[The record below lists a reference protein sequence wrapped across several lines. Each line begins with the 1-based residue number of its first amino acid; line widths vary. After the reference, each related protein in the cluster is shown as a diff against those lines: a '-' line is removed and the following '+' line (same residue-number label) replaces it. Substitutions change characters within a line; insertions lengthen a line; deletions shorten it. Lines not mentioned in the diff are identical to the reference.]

1 MAEAGADLGSAWLNV
16 VPSFNGMKREIAKEL
31 GGVDVTGS
39 TSSWSS
45 RLGESLTRGIGGA
58 LETIGKI
65 GLGAA
70 TAAVGGLGAALGA
83 YIPEA
88 IKASD
93 ATDKFQNT
101 LKFAGV
107 EPGKI
112 KELTASAQKYAD
124 RTIFDLQDIQ
134 SVTSK
139 LAANSVKGFD
149 KLAEAAGN
157 LTIAAGSGKVEFAQL
172 GYALVQINAAGKLMT
187 QDWNQVANAIPGGA
201 GKIMAALK
209 DIGAYTGD
217 FRDAM
222 SKGQISAEEFNQ
234 ALLNLGFD
242 EAAVEAAQSA
252 DLFETAWG
260 NLEASL
266 NTQLTGALREV
277 KKPTTELINA
287 LADGLVPQLG
297 EKLAPA
303 AQSAA
308 GWIQRLADSVKSGET
323 NIKSLKGQLEAVTG
337 GFGAMLAAGAGLKNF
352 QQIAGF
358 FGGIDGALGKTSGS
372 LGDFAKGIPDAA
384 KSLGSLKTLPGEV
397 TGAFGQMSKRVAAA
411 RFEMTG
417 VADGFFG
424 TLFGGTRLGSALS
437 SANGQISAGMG
448 VLKNTMIRGA
458 ATTGLAFDTVAARMA
473 PAVSRI
479 GGVAS
484 SIGGKIVGPL
494 APIGARVRA
503 AFGPLGAAFD
513 GVGSKLSGLG
523 SKLSDLA
530 PKASQ
535 SLGKLGSIFAPG
547 RMLKVLAFGGL
558 AAAAFAGIGAIVQQG
573 GVELVGQIS
582 KTLQGLPGQIALYGE
597 KIAQALPEALAT
609 GTSIVT
615 MVVNAITQ
623 SMPQLSNAIGKVVPA
638 LVKGLSDAL
647 PVLLPAVAQ
656 MITAI
661 ATALV
666 ENAPMLVESSLQL
679 MQGLVDGIFAAL
691 PVLISAMPTLIQTFM
706 DGLLQGLPRLLEMG
720 TKLLQSIIDGIS
732 QTLPTLT
739 AALPQIIQTFMDG
752 LLQALPQILAAGT
765 QLLQSIIDGILQAM
779 PTLIAMLPQIITTII
794 TGLVQALPMIIQAG
808 VGILNALING
818 LIQAIP
824 MLIEALPTII
834 TTVVDTLLA
843 NLPMIIEAGIQL
855 LIGVITGIVQAIPQ
869 LIAMLPQIIVTIVT
883 TLVQNIPRIITAGIQ
898 ILVGL
903 VTGIV
908 QAIPQIG
915 SAIAQVGSSIMSA
928 VAGFPRMLFE
938 SGKKIIGGLIDGV
951 KSMFSSAKNAVSG
964 LLSGIR
970 NLLPFSPA
978 KEGPF
983 SGKGWTLYSGMS
995 IAEALADGMHR
1006 RGHLFKEAVAETM
1019 AAGQAQ
1025 IRDLEAGQ
1033 VHALG
1038 AYSRASMMSDWTLG
1052 KTQSA
1057 RELVVRDVNDQ
1068 LVGRMRVEAYGV
1080 TGDALGSVSRG
1091 SLRERI
1097 GISR

>member
-39 TSSWSS
+39 TSSWGS

-65 GLGAA
+65 GLGATA
-70 TAAVGGLGAALGA
+70 AAVGGIGAALGA

-107 EPGKI
+107 DPGKI
-112 KELTASAQKYAD
+112 KDLTAAAQTYAD
-124 RTIFDLQDIQ
+124 KTIYDLQDIQ
-134 SVTSK
+134 SMTSK
-139 LAANSVKGFD
+139 LAANGVKGFD

-157 LTIAAGSGKVEFAQL
+157 LTAAAGGGKNEFAAF
-172 GYALVQINAAGKLMT
+172 GYAMVQVNAAGRLMT
-187 QDWNQVANAIPGGA
+187 QDWNQIANAIPGGA
-201 GKIMAALK
+201 GKIMQALK
-209 DIGAYTGD
+209 DMGAYTGD

-222 SKGQISAEEFNQ
+222 AKGKISAEDFNK
-234 ALLNLGFD
+234 AIMSLGFD
-242 EAAVEAAQSA
+242 EVAIKAAQSA
-252 DLFETAWG
+252 TTFEGAWG

-266 NTQLTGALREV
+266 NKELTGALREV
-277 KKPTTELINA
+277 KKPMTELINA
-287 LADGLVPQLG
+287 VADNLVPQLG

-352 QQIAGF
+352 QQISGF
-358 FGGIDGALGKTSGS
+358 FGGIDGALGKASGS
-372 LGDFAKGIPDAA
+372 IGGFAKGIPDAA
-384 KSLGSLKTLPGEV
+384 KSLGSLKNLPGEV
-397 TGAFGQMSKRVAAA
+397 TGAFGQMSKRVTAA
-411 RFEMTG
+411 RFELTG
-417 VADGFFG
+417 VSDGFFD

-437 SANGQISAGMG
+437 AANGKLSSGMG
-448 VLKNTMIRGA
+448 VLKGTVSQSASFVGRGFE
-458 ATTGLAFDTVAARMA
+458 GVAERMA

-484 SIGGKIVGPL
+484 SIGGKITGPL
-494 APIGARVRA
+494 APIGARVRG
-503 AFGPLGAAFD
+503 AFAPLGAAFD
-513 GVGSKLSGLG
+513 GFGAKLSG
-523 SKLSDLA
+523 LA

-535 SLGKLGSIFAPG
+535 SLGKLGGLFAPG
-547 RMLKVLAFGGL
+547 RMLKFLSFGGL

-573 GVELVGQIS
+573 GVELVAQIG
-582 KTLQGLPGQIALYGE
+582 KTLQGLPGQIALYGD

-609 GTSIVT
+609 GTNIVT
-615 MVVNAITQ
+615 MVINAITQ
-623 SMPQLSNAIGKVVPA
+623 SMPQLSNAFGKIVPA

-661 ATALV
+661 TTALV
-666 ENAPMLVESSLQL
+666 ENAPMLIESGLQL
-679 MQGLVDGIFAAL
+679 LQGLVDGIFAAL
-691 PVLISAMPTLIQTFM
+691 PILISALPQIITTFM
-706 DGLLQGLPRLLEMG
+706 NGLLQGLPRILEM
-720 TKLLQSIIDGIS
+720 
-732 QTLPTLT
+732 
-739 AALPQIIQTFMDG
+739 
-752 LLQALPQILAAGT
+752 GT
-765 QLLQSIIDGILQAM
+765 QLLQSIIDGILQTLPA
-779 PTLIAMLPQIITTII
+779 LIAMLPQIITTVIN
-794 TGLVQALPMIIQAG
+794 GLVQALPQIIQAG
-808 VGILNALING
+808 VGMLNALING

-883 TLVQNIPRIITAGIQ
+883 TLVQNIPKIISAGIQ

-915 SAIAQVGSSIMSA
+915 GAIAQVGSSIMSA

-938 SGKKIIGGLIDGV
+938 SGKKIISGLIDGI

-964 LLSGIR
+964 FLSGIR

-983 SGKGWTLYSGMS
+983 SGHGWTLYSGMS
-995 IAEALADGMHR
+995 IAEALADGMQR
-1006 RGHLFKEAVAETM
+1006 RGHLFKEAVADTLAE
-1019 AAGQAQ
+1019 GQAQ

-1033 VHALG
+1033 LNAVG
-1038 AYSRASMMSDWTLG
+1038 AYRRASMMSDWTLG

>member
-39 TSSWSS
+39 TSSWGS

-58 LETIGKI
+58 LETIGKL
-65 GLGAA
+65 GLGATA
-70 TAAVGGLGAALGA
+70 AAVGGIGAALGA

-107 EPGKI
+107 DPGKI
-112 KELTASAQKYAD
+112 KDLTAAAQNYAD
-124 RTIFDLQDIQ
+124 KTIYDLQDIQ
-134 SVTSK
+134 SMTSK
-139 LAANSVKGFD
+139 LAANGVKGFD

-157 LTIAAGSGKVEFAQL
+157 LTAAAGGGKNEFAAF
-172 GYALVQINAAGKLMT
+172 GYAMVQVNAAGRLMT
-187 QDWNQVANAIPGGA
+187 QDWNQIANAIPGGA
-201 GKIMAALK
+201 GKIMQALK
-209 DIGAYTGD
+209 DMGAYTGD

-222 SKGQISAEEFNQ
+222 AKGKISAEDFNKAITQ
-234 ALLNLGFD
+234 LGFD
-242 EAAVEAAQSA
+242 EVAIKAAQSA
-252 DLFETAWG
+252 TTFEGAWG

-266 NTQLTGALREV
+266 NKELTGSLKEV
-277 KKPTTELINA
+277 KKPMTDLINA
-287 LADGLVPQLG
+287 VADGLVPQLG

-358 FGGIDGALGKTSGS
+358 FGGIDGALGKASGS
-372 LGDFAKGIPDAA
+372 VVDFAKGMPEAG
-384 KSLGSLKTLPGEV
+384 KSLASLKNLPSEV
-397 TGAFGQMSKRVAAA
+397 TGAFGQMSKRVSAA

-417 VADGFFG
+417 VSDGFFD

-437 SANGQISAGMG
+437 AANGKLSSGMG
-448 VLKNTMIRGA
+448 VLKGTVSQSAAFVGRGFE
-458 ATTGLAFDTVAARMA
+458 GVAERMA

-484 SIGGKIVGPL
+484 SIGGKITGPL
-494 APIGARVRA
+494 APIGARVRG
-503 AFGPLGAAFD
+503 AFAPLGAAFD
-513 GVGSKLSGLG
+513 GFGEKLSG
-523 SKLSDLA
+523 LA

-535 SLGKLGSIFAPG
+535 SLGKLGGLFAPG
-547 RMLKVLAFGGL
+547 RMLKFLSFGGL

-573 GVELVGQIS
+573 GVELVAQIG
-582 KTLQGLPGQIALYGE
+582 KTLQGLPGQIALYGD

-609 GTSIVT
+609 GTNIVT
-615 MVVNAITQ
+615 MVINAITQ
-623 SMPQLSNAIGKVVPA
+623 SMPQLSNAFGKIVPA

-661 ATALV
+661 TTALV
-666 ENAPMLVESSLQL
+666 ENAPMLIESGLQL
-679 MQGLVDGIFAAL
+679 LQGLVDGIFAAL
-691 PVLISAMPTLIQTFM
+691 PVLISALPQIITTFM
-706 DGLLQGLPRLLEMG
+706 NGLLQGLPRILEMG
-720 TKLLQSIIDGIS
+720 TKLLQSIIDGIL
-732 QTLPTLT
+732 QTLP
-739 AALPQIIQTFMDG
+739 A
-752 LLQALPQILAAGT
+752 
-765 QLLQSIIDGILQAM
+765 
-779 PTLIAMLPQIITTII
+779 LIAMLPQIITTVIN
-794 TGLVQALPMIIQAG
+794 GLVQALPQIIQAG
-808 VGILNALING
+808 VGMLNALING

-883 TLVQNIPRIITAGIQ
+883 TLVQNIPKIISAGIQ

-915 SAIAQVGSSIMSA
+915 GAIAQVGSNIMSA

-938 SGKKIIGGLIDGV
+938 SGKKIISGLIDGI

-983 SGKGWTLYSGMS
+983 SGHGWTLYSGMS
-995 IAEALADGMHR
+995 IAEALADGMQR
-1006 RGHLFKEAVAETM
+1006 RGHLFKEAVADTLAE
-1019 AAGQAQ
+1019 GQAQ

-1033 VHALG
+1033 INAIG
-1038 AYSRASMMSDWTLG
+1038 AYRRASMMSDWTLG

>member
-39 TSSWSS
+39 TSSWGS

-58 LETIGKI
+58 IETIGKI
-65 GLGAA
+65 GLGATA
-70 TAAVGGLGAALGA
+70 AAVGGIGAALGA

-107 EPGKI
+107 DPGKI
-112 KELTASAQKYAD
+112 KDLTAAAQTYAD
-124 RTIFDLQDIQ
+124 KTIYDLQDIQ
-134 SVTSK
+134 SMTSK
-139 LAANSVKGFD
+139 LAANGVKGFD

-157 LTIAAGSGKVEFAQL
+157 LTAAAGGGKNEFAAF
-172 GYALVQINAAGKLMT
+172 GYAMVQVNAAGRLMT
-187 QDWNQVANAIPGGA
+187 QDWNQIANAIPGGA
-201 GKIMAALK
+201 GKIMQALK
-209 DIGAYTGD
+209 DMGAYTGD

-222 SKGQISAEEFNQ
+222 AKGKISAEDFNKAITQ
-234 ALLNLGFD
+234 LGFD
-242 EAAVEAAQSA
+242 EVAIQAAQSA
-252 DLFETAWG
+252 TTFEGAWG

-266 NTQLTGALREV
+266 NKELTGSLKEV
-277 KKPTTELINA
+277 KKPMTELINA
-287 LADGLVPQLG
+287 VADGLVPQLG

-358 FGGIDGALGKTSGS
+358 FGGLDGALGKASGS
-372 LGDFAKGIPDAA
+372 IGDFAKGIPDAGKA
-384 KSLGSLKTLPGEV
+384 LASLKNLPGEV
-397 TGAFGQMSKRVAAA
+397 TGAFGQMSKRVTAA
-411 RFEMTG
+411 RFELTG
-417 VADGFFG
+417 VSDGFFD

-437 SANGQISAGMG
+437 SANGKLSAGMG
-448 VLKNTMIRGA
+448 VLKGTVMRSA

-473 PAVSRI
+473 PSVSRI
-479 GGVAS
+479 GSVAS
-484 SIGGKIVGPL
+484 SIGGKIIGPI
-494 APIGARVRA
+494 APIGTRVRA
-503 AFGPLGAAFD
+503 AFAPLGAAFD
-513 GVGSKLSGLG
+513 GLG
-523 SKLSDLA
+523 SKMSSLA
-530 PKASQ
+530 PKISD
-535 SLGKLGSIFAPG
+535 SLGKIGGAFAPG
-547 RMLKVLAFGGL
+547 RMLKFLAFGGL

-573 GVELVGQIS
+573 GVELIGQIS
-582 KTLQGLPGQIALYGE
+582 TTLQALPGQIALYGE

-609 GTSIVT
+609 GTNVVT
-615 MVVNAITQ
+615 MVINAITQ
-623 SMPQLSNAIGKVVPA
+623 SMPQLSNAFGKIVPA

-661 ATALV
+661 TTALV
-666 ENAPMLVESSLQL
+666 ENAPMLIESGLQL
-679 MQGLVDGIFAAL
+679 LQGLVDGIFAAL
-691 PVLISAMPTLIQTFM
+691 PVLI
-706 DGLLQGLPRLLEMG
+706 
-720 TKLLQSIIDGIS
+720 
-732 QTLPTLT
+732 
-739 AALPQIIQTFMDG
+739 AALPTIIQTFMDG
-752 LLQALPQILAAGT
+752 FLQSLPRILEMGT
-765 QLLQSIIDGILQAM
+765 QLLQSIIDGILQTLPA
-779 PTLIAMLPQIITTII
+779 LIAMLPQIITTII
-794 TGLVQALPMIIQAG
+794 TGLVQALPQIIQAG
-808 VGILNALING
+808 IGMLNALING

-855 LIGVITGIVQAIPQ
+855 LIGVITGLVQAIPQ

-883 TLVQNIPRIITAGIQ
+883 TLVQNIPKIISAGIQ

-938 SGKKIIGGLIDGV
+938 SGKKIISGLIDGI

-983 SGKGWTLYSGMS
+983 SGKGWTLYSGQS
-995 IAEALADGMHR
+995 IVEALADGALQKQ
-1006 RGHLFKEAVAETM
+1006 HLFKAAIAETM

-1033 VHALG
+1033 VSALG

-1097 GISR
+1097 GVSR

>member
-1 MAEAGADLGSAWLNV
+1 MAEGAGADLGTAWLNV
-16 VPSFNGMKREIAKEL
+16 VPSFQGLQKSIESEL
-31 GGVDVTGS
+31 GAVNVSGA
-39 TSSWSS
+39 TSSWGS
-45 RLGESLTRGIGGA
+45 RLGASLTRGIGGA
-58 LETIGKI
+58 LETIGKL
-65 GLGAA
+65 GLGATA
-70 TAAVGGLGAALGA
+70 AAVGGIGAALGA

-107 EPGKI
+107 DPGKI
-112 KELTASAQKYAD
+112 KDLTAAAQTYAD
-124 RTIFDLQDIQ
+124 KTIYDLQDIQ
-134 SVTSK
+134 SMTSK
-139 LAANSVKGFD
+139 LAANGVKGFD

-157 LTIAAGSGKVEFAQL
+157 LTAAAGGGKNEFAAF
-172 GYALVQINAAGKLMT
+172 GYAMVQVNAAGRLMT
-187 QDWNQVANAIPGGA
+187 QDWNQIANAIPGGA

-209 DIGAYTGD
+209 DMGAYTGD

-222 SKGQISAEEFNQ
+222 AKGKISAEDFNKAITQ
-234 ALLNLGFD
+234 LGFD
-242 EAAVEAAQSA
+242 EVAIAAAQSA
-252 DLFETAWG
+252 TTFEGAWG

-266 NTQLTGALREV
+266 NKELTGSLKEV
-277 KKPTTELINA
+277 KKPMTELINA
-287 LADGLVPQLG
+287 VADGLVPQLG
-297 EKLAPA
+297 ENLAPA

-358 FGGIDGALGKTSGS
+358 FGGLDSALGKSAGS
-372 LGDFAKGIPDAA
+372 IGDFAKGIPDAA
-384 KSLGSLKTLPGEV
+384 KTLGSLKSLPGEV

-411 RFEMTG
+411 RFELTG
-417 VADGFFG
+417 VSDGFFD

-437 SANGQISAGMG
+437 SANGKLSAGMG
-448 VLKNTMIRGA
+448 VLKGTVVRSA

-473 PAVSRI
+473 PSVSRI
-479 GGVAS
+479 GTVAS
-484 SIGGKIVGPL
+484 SIGGKITGPL
-494 APIGARVRA
+494 APIAARVRA
-503 AFGPLGAAFD
+503 AFAPLGAAFD
-513 GVGSKLSGLG
+513 GLGSKLSGL
-523 SKLSDLA
+523 A
-530 PKASQ
+530 PKITD
-535 SLGKLGSIFAPG
+535 SLGKIGGAFAPG
-547 RMLKVLAFGGL
+547 RMLKFLAFGGL

-573 GVELVGQIS
+573 GVELVAQIG

-609 GTSIVT
+609 GTNVVT
-615 MVVNAITQ
+615 MVINAITQ
-623 SMPQLSNAIGKVVPA
+623 SMPQLSNAFGKIVPA

-656 MITAI
+656 MLTAI
-661 ATALV
+661 TTALV
-666 ENAPMLVESSLQL
+666 ENAPMLIESGLQL
-679 MQGLVDGIFAAL
+679 LQGLVDGIFAAL
-691 PVLISAMPTLIQTFM
+691 PVLI
-706 DGLLQGLPRLLEMG
+706 
-720 TKLLQSIIDGIS
+720 
-732 QTLPTLT
+732 
-739 AALPQIIQTFMDG
+739 AALPQIITTFMDG
-752 LLQALPQILAAGT
+752 FLQALPRILEMGT
-765 QLLQSIIDGILQAM
+765 QLLQSIIDGILQTLPA
-779 PTLIAMLPQIITTII
+779 LIAMLPQIITTII
-794 TGLVQALPMIIQAG
+794 TGLVQALPQIIQAG
-808 VGILNALING
+808 VGMLNALING

-855 LIGVITGIVQAIPQ
+855 LIGVITGLVQAIPQ

-883 TLVQNIPRIITAGIQ
+883 TLVQNIPRIISAGIQ

-915 SAIAQVGSSIMSA
+915 SAIAQVGSSILSA

-938 SGKKIIGGLIDGV
+938 SGKKIISGLIDGI

-983 SGKGWTLYSGMS
+983 SGHGWTLYSGMS
-995 IAEALADGMHR
+995 IAEALADGMQR
-1006 RGHLFKEAVAETM
+1006 RGHLFKEAVADTLAE
-1019 AAGQAQ
+1019 GQAQ

-1033 VHALG
+1033 LNAVG
-1038 AYSRASMMSDWTLG
+1038 AYRRASMMSDWTLG

>member
-1 MAEAGADLGSAWLNV
+1 VAEAGADLGSAWLNV

-39 TSSWSS
+39 TSSWGS

-58 LETIGKI
+58 IETIGKI
-65 GLGAA
+65 GLGATA
-70 TAAVGGLGAALGA
+70 AAVGGIGAALGA

-107 EPGKI
+107 DPGKI
-112 KELTASAQKYAD
+112 KDLTAAAQTYAD
-124 RTIFDLQDIQ
+124 KTIYDLQDIQ
-134 SVTSK
+134 SMTSK
-139 LAANSVKGFD
+139 LAANGVKGFD

-157 LTIAAGSGKVEFAQL
+157 LTAAAGGGKNEFAAF
-172 GYALVQINAAGKLMT
+172 GYAMVQVNAAGRLMT
-187 QDWNQVANAIPGGA
+187 QDWNQIANAIPGGA
-201 GKIMAALK
+201 GKIMQALK
-209 DIGAYTGD
+209 DMGAYTGD

-222 SKGQISAEEFNQ
+222 AKGKISAEDFNKAITQ
-234 ALLNLGFD
+234 LGFD
-242 EAAVEAAQSA
+242 EVAIKAAQSA
-252 DLFETAWG
+252 TTFEGAWG

-266 NTQLTGALREV
+266 NKELTGSLKEV
-277 KKPTTELINA
+277 KKPMTELINA
-287 LADGLVPQLG
+287 VADGLVPQLG

-358 FGGIDGALGKTSGS
+358 FGGLDGALGKASGS
-372 LGDFAKGIPDAA
+372 VVDFAKGMPEAG
-384 KSLGSLKTLPGEV
+384 KSLASLKNLPGEV
-397 TGAFGQMSKRVAAA
+397 TGAFGQMSKRVSAA
-411 RFEMTG
+411 RFELTG
-417 VADGFFG
+417 VSDGFFD

-437 SANGQISAGMG
+437 AANGKLSSGMG
-448 VLKNTMIRGA
+448 VLKGTVSQSASFVGRGFEGIA
-458 ATTGLAFDTVAARMA
+458 ERMA

-484 SIGGKIVGPL
+484 SIGGKITGPL
-494 APIGARVRA
+494 APIGARVRG
-503 AFGPLGAAFD
+503 AFAPLGAAFD
-513 GVGSKLSGLG
+513 GFGEKLSG
-523 SKLSDLA
+523 LA

-535 SLGKLGSIFAPG
+535 SLGKLGGLFAPG
-547 RMLKVLAFGGL
+547 RMLKFLSFGGL

-573 GVELVGQIS
+573 GVELIGQIS
-582 KTLQGLPGQIALYGE
+582 QTLQALPGQIALYGE

-609 GTSIVT
+609 GTNVVT
-615 MVVNAITQ
+615 MVINAVTQ
-623 SMPQLSNAIGKVVPA
+623 SMPQLSNAFGKIVPA

-661 ATALV
+661 TTALV
-666 ENAPMLVESSLQL
+666 ENAPMLIASGLQL
-679 MQGLVDGIFAAL
+679 LQGLVDGIFAAL
-691 PVLISAMPTLIQTFM
+691 PVLI
-706 DGLLQGLPRLLEMG
+706 
-720 TKLLQSIIDGIS
+720 
-732 QTLPTLT
+732 
-739 AALPQIIQTFMDG
+739 AALPTIIQTFMDG
-752 LLQALPQILAAGT
+752 FLQALPRILEMGT
-765 QLLQSIIDGILQAM
+765 RLLQSIIDGILQTLPA
-779 PTLIAMLPQIITTII
+779 LIAMLPQIITTVIN
-794 TGLVQALPMIIQAG
+794 GLVQALPQIIQAG
-808 VGILNALING
+808 VGMLNALING

-855 LIGVITGIVQAIPQ
+855 LIGVITGLVQAIPQ

-883 TLVQNIPRIITAGIQ
+883 TLVQNIPKIISAGIQ

-908 QAIPQIG
+908 QEIPQIG
-915 SAIAQVGSSIMSA
+915 GAIAQVGSSIMSA
-928 VAGFPRMLFE
+928 VAGFPQMLFE
-938 SGKKIIGGLIDGV
+938 SGKKIISGLIDGI
-951 KSMFSSAKNAVSG
+951 KSMFSSAKNAVSD

-983 SGKGWTLYSGMS
+983 SGKGWTLYSGQS
-995 IAEALADGMHR
+995 IVEALADGALQKQ
-1006 RGHLFKEAVAETM
+1006 HLFKAAIAETM

-1033 VHALG
+1033 VSALG

-1097 GISR
+1097 GVSR

>member
-39 TSSWSS
+39 TSSWGS
-45 RLGESLTRGIGGA
+45 RLGESLTRGVGGA

-65 GLGAA
+65 GLGATA
-70 TAAVGGLGAALGA
+70 AAVGGIGAALGA

-101 LKFAGV
+101 LRFAGV
-107 EPGKI
+107 DPGKI
-112 KELTASAQKYAD
+112 KDLTAAAQTYAD
-124 RTIFDLQDIQ
+124 KTIYDLQDIQ
-134 SVTSK
+134 SMTSK
-139 LAANSVKGFD
+139 LAANGVKGFD

-157 LTIAAGSGKVEFAQL
+157 LTAAAGGGKNEFAAF
-172 GYALVQINAAGKLMT
+172 GYAMVQVNAAGRLMT
-187 QDWNQVANAIPGGA
+187 QDWNQIANAIPGGA

-209 DIGAYTGD
+209 DMGAYTGD

-222 SKGQISAEEFNQ
+222 AKGKISAEDFNKAITQ
-234 ALLNLGFD
+234 LGFD
-242 EAAVEAAQSA
+242 EVAIQAAQSA
-252 DLFETAWG
+252 TTFEGAWG

-266 NTQLTGALREV
+266 NKELTGSLKEV
-277 KKPTTELINA
+277 KKPMTELINA
-287 LADGLVPQLG
+287 VADGLVPQLG

-358 FGGIDGALGKTSGS
+358 FGGIDGALGKASGS
-372 LGDFAKGIPDAA
+372 VVDFAKGMPEAG
-384 KSLGSLKTLPGEV
+384 KSLASLKNLPGEV
-397 TGAFGQMSKRVAAA
+397 TGAFGQMSKRVSAA
-411 RFEMTG
+411 RFELTG
-417 VADGFFG
+417 VSDGFFD

-437 SANGQISAGMG
+437 AANGKLSSGMG
-448 VLKNTMIRGA
+448 VLKGTVSQSASFVGRGFE
-458 ATTGLAFDTVAARMA
+458 GVAERMA

-484 SIGGKIVGPL
+484 SIGGKITGPL

-503 AFGPLGAAFD
+503 AFAPLGAAFD
-513 GVGSKLSGLG
+513 GLG
-523 SKLSDLA
+523 SKMSSLA
-530 PKASQ
+530 PKISD
-535 SLGKLGSIFAPG
+535 SLGKIGGAFAPG
-547 RMLKVLAFGGL
+547 RMLKFLAFGGL

-582 KTLQGLPGQIALYGE
+582 KTLQALPGQIALYGE

-609 GTSIVT
+609 GTNVVT
-615 MVVNAITQ
+615 MVINAVTQ
-623 SMPQLSNAIGKVVPA
+623 SMPQLSNAFGKIVPA

-661 ATALV
+661 TTALV
-666 ENAPMLVESSLQL
+666 ENAPMLIESGL
-679 MQGLVDGIFAAL
+679 MLLQGLVDGIFAAL
-691 PVLISAMPTLIQTFM
+691 PVLISA
-706 DGLLQGLPRLLEMG
+706 
-720 TKLLQSIIDGIS
+720 
-732 QTLPTLT
+732 
-739 AALPQIIQTFMDG
+739 LPQIIQTFMDG
-752 LLQALPQILAAGT
+752 FLQALPRILEMGT
-765 QLLQSIIDGILQAM
+765 QLLQSIIDGILQTLPA
-779 PTLIAMLPQIITTII
+779 LIAMLPQIITTVIN
-794 TGLVQALPMIIQAG
+794 GLVQALPQIIQAG
-808 VGILNALING
+808 VGMLNALING

-843 NLPMIIEAGIQL
+843 NLPQIIEAGIQL

-883 TLVQNIPRIITAGIQ
+883 TLVQNIPRIISAGIQ

-915 SAIAQVGSSIMSA
+915 GAIAQVGSSILSA

-938 SGKKIIGGLIDGV
+938 SGKKIISGLIDGI

-983 SGKGWTLYSGMS
+983 SGKGWTLYSGQS
-995 IAEALADGMHR
+995 IVEALADGALQKQ
-1006 RGHLFKEAVAETM
+1006 HLFKAAIAETM

-1033 VHALG
+1033 VSALG

-1097 GISR
+1097 GVSR

>member
-1 MAEAGADLGSAWLNV
+1 
-16 VPSFNGMKREIAKEL
+16 MKREIAKEL

-39 TSSWSS
+39 TSSWGS
-45 RLGESLTRGIGGA
+45 RLGESLTRGVGGA

-70 TAAVGGLGAALGA
+70 AAAVGGIGAALGA

-107 EPGKI
+107 DPGKI
-112 KELTASAQKYAD
+112 KDLTDAAQTYAD
-124 RTIFDLQDIQ
+124 KTIYDLQDIQ
-134 SVTSK
+134 SMTSK
-139 LAANSVKGFD
+139 LAANGVKNFD

-157 LTIAAGSGKVEFAQL
+157 LTAAAGGGKNEFAAF
-172 GYALVQINAAGKLMT
+172 GYAMVQINAAGKLMT

-201 GKIMAALK
+201 GKIMQALK
-209 DIGAYTGD
+209 DMGAYTGD

-222 SKGQISAEEFNQ
+222 SKGKISAEDFNK
-234 ALLNLGFD
+234 AIMSLGFD
-242 EAAVEAAQSA
+242 EVAIKAAQSA
-252 DLFETAWG
+252 TTFEGAWG

-266 NTQLTGALREV
+266 NKELTGALREV
-277 KKPTTELINA
+277 KKPMTELINA
-287 LADGLVPQLG
+287 VADNLVPQLG

-352 QQIAGF
+352 QQISGF
-358 FGGIDGALGKTSGS
+358 FGGIDGALGKASGS
-372 LGDFAKGIPDAA
+372 IGGFAKGIPDAA
-384 KSLGSLKTLPGEV
+384 KSLGSLKNLPGEV
-397 TGAFGQMSKRVAAA
+397 TGAFGQMSKRVTAA
-411 RFEMTG
+411 RFELTG
-417 VADGFFG
+417 VSDGFFD

-437 SANGQISAGMG
+437 AANGKLSSGMG
-448 VLKNTMIRGA
+448 VLKGTVSQSASFVGRGFE
-458 ATTGLAFDTVAARMA
+458 GVAERMA

-484 SIGGKIVGPL
+484 SIGGKITGPL
-494 APIGARVRA
+494 APIGARVRG
-503 AFGPLGAAFD
+503 AFAPLGAAFD
-513 GVGSKLSGLG
+513 GFGAKLSG
-523 SKLSDLA
+523 LA

-535 SLGKLGSIFAPG
+535 SLGKLGGLFAPG
-547 RMLKVLAFGGL
+547 RMLKFLLFGGL

-573 GVELVGQIS
+573 GVELVAQIG
-582 KTLQGLPGQIALYGE
+582 KTLQGLPGQIALYGD

-609 GTSIVT
+609 GTNIVT
-615 MVVNAITQ
+615 MVINAITQ
-623 SMPQLSNAIGKVVPA
+623 SMPQLSNAFGKIVPA

-656 MITAI
+656 MLTAI
-661 ATALV
+661 TTALV
-666 ENAPMLVESSLQL
+666 ENAPMLIESGLQL
-679 MQGLVDGIFAAL
+679 LQGLVDGIFAAL
-691 PVLISAMPTLIQTFM
+691 PILISALPQIITTFM
-706 DGLLQGLPRLLEMG
+706 NGLLQGLPRILEM
-720 TKLLQSIIDGIS
+720 
-732 QTLPTLT
+732 
-739 AALPQIIQTFMDG
+739 
-752 LLQALPQILAAGT
+752 GT
-765 QLLQSIIDGILQAM
+765 QLLQSIIDGILQTLPA
-779 PTLIAMLPQIITTII
+779 LIAMLPQIITTVIN
-794 TGLVQALPMIIQAG
+794 GLVQALPQIIQAG
-808 VGILNALING
+808 VGMLNALING

-883 TLVQNIPRIITAGIQ
+883 TLVQNIPKIISAGIQ

-915 SAIAQVGSSIMSA
+915 GAIAQVGSSIISA

-938 SGKKIIGGLIDGV
+938 SGKKIISGLIDGI

-964 LLSGIR
+964 FLSGIR

-983 SGKGWTLYSGMS
+983 SGHGWTLYSGMS
-995 IAEALADGMHR
+995 IAEALADGMQR
-1006 RGHLFKEAVAETM
+1006 RGHLFKEAVAETL
-1019 AAGQAQ
+1019 AEGQAQ

-1033 VHALG
+1033 LNAVG
-1038 AYSRASMMSDWTLG
+1038 AYRRASMMSDWTLG

>member
-65 GLGAA
+65 GLGATA
-70 TAAVGGLGAALGA
+70 AAVGGIGAALGA

-107 EPGKI
+107 DPGKI
-112 KELTASAQKYAD
+112 KDLTAAAQTYAD
-124 RTIFDLQDIQ
+124 KTIYDLQDIQ
-134 SVTSK
+134 SMTSK
-139 LAANSVKGFD
+139 LAANGVKGFD

-157 LTIAAGSGKVEFAQL
+157 LTAAAGGGKNEFAAF
-172 GYALVQINAAGKLMT
+172 GYAMVQVNAAGRLMT
-187 QDWNQVANAIPGGA
+187 QDWNQIANAIPGGA
-201 GKIMAALK
+201 GKIMQALK
-209 DIGAYTGD
+209 DMGAYTGD

-222 SKGQISAEEFNQ
+222 AKGKISAEDFNKAITQ
-234 ALLNLGFD
+234 LGFD
-242 EAAVEAAQSA
+242 EVAIQAAQSA
-252 DLFETAWG
+252 TTFEGAWG

-266 NTQLTGALREV
+266 NKELTGSLREV
-277 KKPTTELINA
+277 KKPMTELINA
-287 LADGLVPQLG
+287 VADGLVPQLG

-358 FGGIDGALGKTSGS
+358 FGGIDGALGKASGS
-372 LGDFAKGIPDAA
+372 VVDFAKGMPEAG
-384 KSLGSLKTLPGEV
+384 KSLASLKNLPGEV
-397 TGAFGQMSKRVAAA
+397 TGAFGQMSKRVSAA

-417 VADGFFG
+417 VSDGFFD
-424 TLFGGTRLGSALS
+424 TLFGGTRLGSALTA
-437 SANGQISAGMG
+437 ANGKLSSGMG
-448 VLKNTMIRGA
+448 VLKTTVMRSA

-473 PAVSRI
+473 PSVSRI

-484 SIGGKIVGPL
+484 SIGGKITGPL

-503 AFGPLGAAFD
+503 AFAPLGAAFD
-513 GVGSKLSGLG
+513 GLG
-523 SKLSDLA
+523 SKMSSLA
-530 PKASQ
+530 PKISD
-535 SLGKLGSIFAPG
+535 SLGKIGGAFAPG
-547 RMLKVLAFGGL
+547 RMLKFLAFGGL

-573 GVELVGQIS
+573 GVELVAQIGQ
-582 KTLQGLPGQIALYGE
+582 TLQALPGQIALYGE

-609 GTSIVT
+609 GTNVVT
-615 MVVNAITQ
+615 MVINAVTQ
-623 SMPQLSNAIGKVVPA
+623 SMPQLSNAFGKIVPA

-656 MITAI
+656 MLTAI
-661 ATALV
+661 TTALV
-666 ENAPMLVESSLQL
+666 ENAPMLIESGLQL
-679 MQGLVDGIFAAL
+679 LQGLVDGIFAAL
-691 PVLISAMPTLIQTFM
+691 PVLISALPQIITTFM
-706 DGLLQGLPRLLEMG
+706 NGLLQGLPRILEM
-720 TKLLQSIIDGIS
+720 
-732 QTLPTLT
+732 
-739 AALPQIIQTFMDG
+739 
-752 LLQALPQILAAGT
+752 GT
-765 QLLQSIIDGILQAM
+765 QLLQSIIDGILQTLPA
-779 PTLIAMLPQIITTII
+779 LIAMLPQIITTVIN
-794 TGLVQALPMIIQAG
+794 GLVQALPQIIQAG
-808 VGILNALING
+808 VGMLNALING

-834 TTVVDTLLA
+834 TTIVDTLLN
-843 NLPMIIEAGIQL
+843 NLPQIIEAGIQL

-883 TLVQNIPRIITAGIQ
+883 TLVQNIPRIISAGIQ

-915 SAIAQVGSSIMSA
+915 GAIAQVGSSIMSA

-938 SGKKIIGGLIDGV
+938 SGQKIISGLIDGI

-983 SGKGWTLYSGMS
+983 SGKGWTLYSGQS
-995 IAEALADGMHR
+995 IVEALADGALQKQ
-1006 RGHLFKEAVAETM
+1006 HLFKAAIAETM

-1033 VHALG
+1033 VNALG

-1097 GISR
+1097 GIGR

>member
-1 MAEAGADLGSAWLNV
+1 MAETGADLGSAWLNV

-31 GGVDVTGS
+31 GGVDVTGA
-39 TSSWSS
+39 TSSWGS

-65 GLGAA
+65 GLGA
-70 TAAVGGLGAALGA
+70 TAAAIGGLGAAIGA

-107 EPGKI
+107 DPGKI
-112 KELTASAQKYAD
+112 KDLTEAAQSYAD
-124 RTIFDLQDIQ
+124 KTIYDLQDIQ
-134 SVTSK
+134 SMTSK
-139 LAANSVKGFD
+139 LAANGVKGFD

-157 LTIAAGSGKVEFAQL
+157 LTAAAGGGKNEFAAF
-172 GYALVQINAAGKLMT
+172 GYAMVQVNAAGRLMT
-187 QDWNQVANAIPGGA
+187 QDWNQIANAIPGGA
-201 GKIMAALK
+201 GKIMQALK
-209 DIGAYTGD
+209 DMGAYTGD

-222 SKGQISAEEFNQ
+222 AKGKISAEDFNKAITQ
-234 ALLNLGFD
+234 LGFD
-242 EAAVEAAQSA
+242 EVAIQAAQSA
-252 DLFETAWG
+252 TTFEGAWG

-266 NTQLTGALREV
+266 NKELTGSLREV
-277 KKPTTELINA
+277 KKPMTELINA
-287 LADGLVPQLG
+287 VADGLVPQLG

-358 FGGIDGALGKTSGS
+358 FGGIDGALGKASGS
-372 LGDFAKGIPDAA
+372 VVDFAKGMPEAG
-384 KSLGSLKTLPGEV
+384 KSLASLKNLPSEV
-397 TGAFGQMSKRVAAA
+397 TGAFGQMSKRITAA
-411 RFEMTG
+411 RFELTG
-417 VADGFFG
+417 VSDGFFD
-424 TLFGGTRLGSALS
+424 TLFGGTRLGSALTA
-437 SANGQISAGMG
+437 ANGKLSSGMG
-448 VLKNTMIRGA
+448 VLKGTVSQSAAFVGRGFE
-458 ATTGLAFDTVAARMA
+458 GVAERMA

-484 SIGGKIVGPL
+484 SIGGKITGPL
-494 APIGARVRA
+494 APIGARVRG
-503 AFGPLGAAFD
+503 AFAPLGAAFD
-513 GVGSKLSGLG
+513 GLG

-535 SLGKLGSIFAPG
+535 SLGKLGGLFAPG
-547 RMLKVLAFGGL
+547 RMLKFLAFGGL

-573 GVELVGQIS
+573 GVELVAQIG
-582 KTLQGLPGQIALYGE
+582 KTLQALPGQIALYGE

-609 GTSIVT
+609 GTNVVT
-615 MVVNAITQ
+615 MVINAVTQ
-623 SMPQLSNAIGKVVPA
+623 SMPQLSNAFGKIVPA

-661 ATALV
+661 TTALV
-666 ENAPMLVESSLQL
+666 ENAPMLIESGLQL
-679 MQGLVDGIFAAL
+679 LQGLVDGIFQAL
-691 PVLISAMPTLIQTFM
+691 PILISA
-706 DGLLQGLPRLLEMG
+706 
-720 TKLLQSIIDGIS
+720 
-732 QTLPTLT
+732 LPT
-739 AALPQIIQTFMDG
+739 IIQTFMDG
-752 LLQALPQILAAGT
+752 FLQALPRILEMGT
-765 QLLQSIIDGILQAM
+765 QLLQSIIDGILQTLPA
-779 PTLIAMLPQIITTII
+779 LIAMLPQIITTII
-794 TGLVQALPMIIQAG
+794 TGLVQALPQIIQAG
-808 VGILNALING
+808 VGMLNALING

-883 TLVQNIPRIITAGIQ
+883 TLVQNIPRIISAGIQ

-915 SAIAQVGSSIMSA
+915 GAIAQVGSSILSA

-938 SGKKIIGGLIDGV
+938 SGQKIIGGLIDGI
-951 KSMFSSAKNAVSG
+951 KSMFSKKG
-964 LLSGIR
+964 L
-970 NLLPFSPA
+970 SPERA
-978 KEGPF
+978 GH
-983 SGKGWTLYSGMS
+983 S
-995 IAEALADGMHR
+995 IQVCRSSKRSRMARSRSSTFLRLRLQR
-1006 RGHLFKEAVAETM
+1006 RWL
-1019 AAGQAQ
+1019 Q
-1025 IRDLEAGQ
+1025 
-1033 VHALG
+1033 
-1038 AYSRASMMSDWTLG
+1038 
-1052 KTQSA
+1052 
-1057 RELVVRDVNDQ
+1057 
-1068 LVGRMRVEAYGV
+1068 GRR
-1080 TGDALGSVSRG
+1080 RF
-1091 SLRERI
+1091 
-1097 GISR
+1097 GISRPGKSTPWALTVGLP

>member
-39 TSSWSS
+39 TSSWGS

-58 LETIGKI
+58 IETIGKI
-65 GLGAA
+65 GLGATA
-70 TAAVGGLGAALGA
+70 AAVGGIGAALGA
-83 YIPEA
+83 YVPEA

-101 LKFAGV
+101 LRFAGV
-107 EPGKI
+107 DPGKI
-112 KELTASAQKYAD
+112 KDLTAAAQTYAD
-124 RTIFDLQDIQ
+124 KTIYDLQDIQ
-134 SVTSK
+134 SMTSK
-139 LAANSVKGFD
+139 LAANGVKGFD

-157 LTIAAGSGKVEFAQL
+157 LTAAAGGGKNEFAAF
-172 GYALVQINAAGKLMT
+172 GYAMVQVNAAGRLMT
-187 QDWNQVANAIPGGA
+187 QDWNQIANAIPGGA
-201 GKIMAALK
+201 GKIMQALK
-209 DIGAYTGD
+209 DMGAYTGD

-222 SKGQISAEEFNQ
+222 AKGKISAEDFNKAITQ
-234 ALLNLGFD
+234 LGFD
-242 EAAVEAAQSA
+242 EVAIKAAQSA
-252 DLFETAWG
+252 TTFEGAWG

-266 NTQLTGALREV
+266 NKELTGALREV
-277 KKPTTELINA
+277 KKPMTELINA
-287 LADGLVPQLG
+287 VADNLVPQLG

-352 QQIAGF
+352 QQISGF
-358 FGGIDGALGKTSGS
+358 FGGIDGALGKASGS
-372 LGDFAKGIPDAA
+372 IGGFAKGIPDAA
-384 KSLGSLKTLPGEV
+384 KSLGSLKNLPGEV
-397 TGAFGQMSKRVAAA
+397 TGAFGQMSKRVTAA
-411 RFEMTG
+411 RFELTG
-417 VADGFFG
+417 VSDGFFD

-437 SANGQISAGMG
+437 AANGKLSSGMG
-448 VLKNTMIRGA
+448 VLKGTVSQSASFVGRGFE
-458 ATTGLAFDTVAARMA
+458 GVAERMA

-484 SIGGKIVGPL
+484 SIGGKITGPL
-494 APIGARVRA
+494 APIGARVRG
-503 AFGPLGAAFD
+503 AFAPLGAAFD
-513 GVGSKLSGLG
+513 GFGAKLSG
-523 SKLSDLA
+523 LA

-535 SLGKLGSIFAPG
+535 SLGKLGGLFAPG
-547 RMLKVLAFGGL
+547 RMLKFLSFGGL

-573 GVELVGQIS
+573 GVELVAQIG
-582 KTLQGLPGQIALYGE
+582 KTLQGLPGQIALYGD

-609 GTSIVT
+609 GTNIVT
-615 MVVNAITQ
+615 MVINAITQ
-623 SMPQLSNAIGKVVPA
+623 SMPQLSNAFGKIVPA

-661 ATALV
+661 TTALV
-666 ENAPMLVESSLQL
+666 ENAPMLIESGLQL
-679 MQGLVDGIFAAL
+679 LQGLVDGIFAAL
-691 PVLISAMPTLIQTFM
+691 PILISALPQIITTFM
-706 DGLLQGLPRLLEMG
+706 SGLLQGLPRILEM
-720 TKLLQSIIDGIS
+720 
-732 QTLPTLT
+732 
-739 AALPQIIQTFMDG
+739 
-752 LLQALPQILAAGT
+752 GT
-765 QLLQSIIDGILQAM
+765 QLLQSIIDGILQTLPA
-779 PTLIAMLPQIITTII
+779 LIAMLPQIITTVIN
-794 TGLVQALPMIIQAG
+794 GLVQALPQIIQAG
-808 VGILNALING
+808 VGMLNALING

-883 TLVQNIPRIITAGIQ
+883 TLVQNIPKIISAGIQ

-915 SAIAQVGSSIMSA
+915 GAIAQVGSSIMSA
-928 VAGFPRMLFE
+928 VAGFPSMLFE

-983 SGKGWTLYSGMS
+983 SGHGWTLYSGMS
-995 IAEALADGMHR
+995 IAEALADGMQR
-1006 RGHLFKEAVAETM
+1006 RGHLFKEAVAETL
-1019 AAGQAQ
+1019 AEGQAQ

-1033 VHALG
+1033 LNAVG
-1038 AYSRASMMSDWTLG
+1038 AYRRASMMSDWTLG

>member
-39 TSSWSS
+39 TSSWGS

-65 GLGAA
+65 GLGATA
-70 TAAVGGLGAALGA
+70 AAVGGIGAALGA

-107 EPGKI
+107 DPGKI
-112 KELTASAQKYAD
+112 KDLTAAAQTYAD
-124 RTIFDLQDIQ
+124 KTIYDLQDIQ
-134 SVTSK
+134 SMTSK
-139 LAANSVKGFD
+139 LAANGVKGFD

-157 LTIAAGSGKVEFAQL
+157 LTAAAGGGKNEFAAF
-172 GYALVQINAAGKLMT
+172 GYAMVQVNAAGRLMT
-187 QDWNQVANAIPGGA
+187 QDWNQIANAIPGGA
-201 GKIMAALK
+201 GKIMQALK
-209 DIGAYTGD
+209 DMGAYTGD

-222 SKGQISAEEFNQ
+222 AKGKISAEDFNK
-234 ALLNLGFD
+234 AIMSLGFD
-242 EAAVEAAQSA
+242 EVAIKAAQSA
-252 DLFETAWG
+252 TTFEGAWG

-266 NTQLTGALREV
+266 NKELTGALREV
-277 KKPTTELINA
+277 KKPMTELINA
-287 LADGLVPQLG
+287 VADNLVPQLG

-358 FGGIDGALGKTSGS
+358 FGGIDGALGKASGS
-372 LGDFAKGIPDAA
+372 VVDFAKGMPEAG
-384 KSLGSLKTLPGEV
+384 KSLASLKNLPGEV
-397 TGAFGQMSKRVAAA
+397 TGAFGQMSKRVSAA

-417 VADGFFG
+417 VSDGFFD
-424 TLFGGTRLGSALS
+424 TLFGGTRLGTALS
-437 SANGQISAGMG
+437 AANGKLSSGMG
-448 VLKNTMIRGA
+448 VLKGTVSQSAVFVGRGFE
-458 ATTGLAFDTVAARMA
+458 GVAERMA

-484 SIGGKIVGPL
+484 SIGGKITGPL
-494 APIGARVRA
+494 APIGARVRG
-503 AFGPLGAAFD
+503 AFAPLGAAFD
-513 GVGSKLSGLG
+513 GFGAKLSG
-523 SKLSDLA
+523 LA

-535 SLGKLGSIFAPG
+535 SLGKLGGLFAPG
-547 RMLKVLAFGGL
+547 RMLKFLSFGGL

-573 GVELVGQIS
+573 GVELVAQIG

-609 GTSIVT
+609 GTNIVT
-615 MVVNAITQ
+615 MVINAITQ
-623 SMPQLSNAIGKVVPA
+623 SMPQLSNAFGKIVPA

-656 MITAI
+656 MLTAI
-661 ATALV
+661 TTALV
-666 ENAPMLVESSLQL
+666 ENAPMLIESGL
-679 MQGLVDGIFAAL
+679 MLLQGLVDGIFAAL
-691 PVLISAMPTLIQTFM
+691 PVLISALPQIITTFM
-706 DGLLQGLPRLLEMG
+706 NGLLQGLPRILEM
-720 TKLLQSIIDGIS
+720 
-732 QTLPTLT
+732 
-739 AALPQIIQTFMDG
+739 
-752 LLQALPQILAAGT
+752 GT
-765 QLLQSIIDGILQAM
+765 QLLQSIIDGILQTLPA
-779 PTLIAMLPQIITTII
+779 LIAMLPQIITTVIN
-794 TGLVQALPMIIQAG
+794 GLVQALPQIIQAG
-808 VGILNALING
+808 VGMLNALING

-834 TTVVDTLLA
+834 TTIVDTLLN
-843 NLPMIIEAGIQL
+843 NLPQIIEAGIQL

-869 LIAMLPQIIVTIVT
+869 LIAMLPQIITTIVS
-883 TLVQNIPRIITAGIQ
+883 TLVQNIPKIISAGIQ

-915 SAIAQVGSSIMSA
+915 GAIAQVGSSIMSA

-938 SGKKIIGGLIDGV
+938 SGKKIISGLIDGI

-964 LLSGIR
+964 FLSGIR

-983 SGKGWTLYSGMS
+983 SGHGWTLYSGMS
-995 IAEALADGMHR
+995 IAEALADGMQR
-1006 RGHLFKEAVAETM
+1006 RGHLFKEAVADTLAE
-1019 AAGQAQ
+1019 GQAQ

-1033 VHALG
+1033 LNAVG

>member
-39 TSSWSS
+39 TSSWGS
-45 RLGESLTRGIGGA
+45 RLGESLTRGVGGA

-70 TAAVGGLGAALGA
+70 AAAVGGIGAALGA

-107 EPGKI
+107 DPGKI
-112 KELTASAQKYAD
+112 KDLTDAAQTYAD
-124 RTIFDLQDIQ
+124 KTIYDLQDIQ
-134 SVTSK
+134 SMTSK
-139 LAANSVKGFD
+139 LAANGVKNFD

-157 LTIAAGSGKVEFAQL
+157 LTAAAGGGKNEFAAF
-172 GYALVQINAAGKLMT
+172 GYAMVQINAAGKLMT

-201 GKIMAALK
+201 GKIMQALK
-209 DIGAYTGD
+209 DMGAYTGD

-222 SKGQISAEEFNQ
+222 SKGKISAEDFNK
-234 ALLNLGFD
+234 AIMSLGFD
-242 EAAVEAAQSA
+242 EVAIKAAQSA
-252 DLFETAWG
+252 TTFEGAWG

-266 NTQLTGALREV
+266 NKELTGALREV
-277 KKPTTELINA
+277 KKPMTELINA
-287 LADGLVPQLG
+287 VADNLVPQLG

-352 QQIAGF
+352 QQISGF
-358 FGGIDGALGKTSGS
+358 FGGIDGALGKASGS
-372 LGDFAKGIPDAA
+372 IGGFAKGIPDAA
-384 KSLGSLKTLPGEV
+384 KSLGSLKNLPGEV
-397 TGAFGQMSKRVAAA
+397 TGAFGQMSKRVTAA
-411 RFEMTG
+411 RFELTG
-417 VADGFFG
+417 VSDGFFD

-437 SANGQISAGMG
+437 AANGKLSSGMG
-448 VLKNTMIRGA
+448 VLKGTVSQSASFVGRGFE
-458 ATTGLAFDTVAARMA
+458 GVAERMA

-484 SIGGKIVGPL
+484 SIGGKITGPL
-494 APIGARVRA
+494 APIGARVRG
-503 AFGPLGAAFD
+503 AFAPLGAAFD
-513 GVGSKLSGLG
+513 GFGAKLSG
-523 SKLSDLA
+523 LA

-535 SLGKLGSIFAPG
+535 SLGKLGGLFAPG
-547 RMLKVLAFGGL
+547 RMLKFLSFGGL

-573 GVELVGQIS
+573 GVELVAQIG
-582 KTLQGLPGQIALYGE
+582 KTLQGLPGQIALYGD

-609 GTSIVT
+609 GTNIVT
-615 MVVNAITQ
+615 MVINAITQ
-623 SMPQLSNAIGKVVPA
+623 SMPQLSNAFGKIVPA

-661 ATALV
+661 TTALV
-666 ENAPMLVESSLQL
+666 ENAPMLIESGLQL
-679 MQGLVDGIFAAL
+679 LQGLVDGIFAAL
-691 PVLISAMPTLIQTFM
+691 PILISALPQIITTFM
-706 DGLLQGLPRLLEMG
+706 NGLLQGLPRILEM
-720 TKLLQSIIDGIS
+720 
-732 QTLPTLT
+732 
-739 AALPQIIQTFMDG
+739 
-752 LLQALPQILAAGT
+752 GT
-765 QLLQSIIDGILQAM
+765 QLLQSIIDGILQTLPA
-779 PTLIAMLPQIITTII
+779 LIAMLPQIITTVIN
-794 TGLVQALPMIIQAG
+794 GLVQALPQIIQAG
-808 VGILNALING
+808 VGMLNALING

-883 TLVQNIPRIITAGIQ
+883 TLVQNIPKIISAGIQ

-915 SAIAQVGSSIMSA
+915 GAIAQVGSSIISA

-938 SGKKIIGGLIDGV
+938 SGKKIISGLIDGI

-964 LLSGIR
+964 FLSGIR

-983 SGKGWTLYSGMS
+983 SGHGWTLYSGMS
-995 IAEALADGMHR
+995 IAEALADGMQR
-1006 RGHLFKEAVAETM
+1006 RGHLFKEAVADTLAE
-1019 AAGQAQ
+1019 GQAQ

-1033 VHALG
+1033 LNAVG
-1038 AYSRASMMSDWTLG
+1038 AYRRASMMSDWTLG

>member
-31 GGVDVTGS
+31 GGVDVTGA
-39 TSSWSS
+39 TSSWGS
-45 RLGESLTRGIGGA
+45 RLGDSLTRGIGGA

-65 GLGAA
+65 GLGAVG
-70 TAAVGGLGAALGA
+70 AAVGGLGAALGA

-112 KELTASAQKYAD
+112 KDLTEAAQSYAD
-124 RTIFDLQDIQ
+124 KTIYDLQDIQ
-134 SVTSK
+134 SMTSK
-139 LAANSVKGFD
+139 LAANGVKGFD

-157 LTIAAGSGKVEFAQL
+157 LTAAAGGGKNEFAGF
-172 GYALVQINAAGKLMT
+172 GYAMVQVNAAGRLMT
-187 QDWNQVANAIPGGA
+187 QDWNQIANAIPGGA
-201 GKIMAALK
+201 GKIMQALK
-209 DIGAYTGD
+209 DAGAYTGD

-222 SKGQISAEEFNQ
+222 AKGQISAEEFND
-234 ALLNLGFD
+234 AIMSLGFD
-242 EAAVEAAQSA
+242 EVAIKAAQSA
-252 DLFETAWG
+252 TTFEGAWG

-266 NTQLTGALREV
+266 NKELTGALKEV
-277 KKPTTELINA
+277 KPPLTELINGI
-287 LADGLVPQLG
+287 ADNLVPALG
-297 EKLAPA
+297 EYLAPA
-303 AQSAA
+303 AERVAD
-308 GWIQRLADSVKSGET
+308 WIQKFADSVKSGET
-323 NIKSLKGQLEAVTG
+323 TVESLASKLGITAG
-337 GFGAMLAAGAGLKNF
+337 GFTALIASGSGLKNF

-358 FGGIDGALGKTSGS
+358 FGGLDGALGKASGS
-372 LGDFAKGIPDAA
+372 LTSFAKGIPTAG
-384 KSLGSLKTLPGEV
+384 KSLASLKNLPGEV
-397 TGAFGQMSKRVAAA
+397 TGAFGQMSKRVTAA
-411 RFEMTG
+411 RFELTG
-417 VADGFFG
+417 VSDGFFD

-437 SANGQISAGMG
+437 SANGKLSAGMG
-448 VLKNTMIRGA
+448 VLKNTMVRGA
-458 ATTGLAFDTVAARMA
+458 ATTGLAFDTVAARMS

-484 SIGGKIVGPL
+484 SIGGKITAPL
-494 APIGARVRA
+494 APIAGRVRA
-503 AFGPLGAAFD
+503 AFAPLGAAFD
-513 GVGSKLSGLG
+513 GLGSKLSGL
-523 SKLSDLA
+523 A
-530 PKASQ
+530 PKISD
-535 SLGKLGSIFAPG
+535 SLGKIGSAFAPG
-547 RMLKVLAFGGL
+547 RMLKFLAFGGL

-573 GVELVGQIS
+573 GVELIGQIS
-582 KTLQGLPGQIALYGE
+582 TALRGLPVLISVYGE
-597 KIAQALPEALAT
+597 KIARALPEALAT
-609 GTSIVT
+609 GTNVVT
-615 MVVNAITQ
+615 MVINAITQ
-623 SMPQLSNAIGKVVPA
+623 SMPELSTAFGKIVPA

-661 ATALV
+661 TTALV
-666 ENAPMLVESSLQL
+666 ENAPMLIESGLQL
-679 MQGLVDGIFAAL
+679 LQGLVDGIFAAL
-691 PVLISAMPTLIQTFM
+691 PVLISA
-706 DGLLQGLPRLLEMG
+706 
-720 TKLLQSIIDGIS
+720 
-732 QTLPTLT
+732 
-739 AALPQIIQTFMDG
+739 LPQIITTFMNG
-752 LLQALPQILAAGT
+752 FLQALPRILEMGT
-765 QLLQSIIDGILQAM
+765 QLLQSIIDGILQTLPA
-779 PTLIAMLPQIITTII
+779 LIAMLPQIITTVIN
-794 TGLVQALPMIIQAG
+794 GLVQALPQIIQAG
-808 VGILNALING
+808 VGMLNALING

-855 LIGVITGIVQAIPQ
+855 LIGVITGIMQAIPQ

-883 TLVQNIPRIITAGIQ
+883 TLVQNIPKIISAGIQ

-938 SGKKIIGGLIDGV
+938 SGKKIISGLIDGI

-983 SGKGWTLYSGMS
+983 SGHGWTLYSGMS
-995 IAEALADGMHR
+995 IAEALADGMQR
-1006 RGHLFKEAVAETM
+1006 RGHLFKEAVADTM

-1033 VHALG
+1033 VNALG

>member
-39 TSSWSS
+39 TSSWGS

-58 LETIGKI
+58 IETIGKI
-65 GLGAA
+65 GLGATA
-70 TAAVGGLGAALGA
+70 AAVGGIGAALGA

-107 EPGKI
+107 DPGKI
-112 KELTASAQKYAD
+112 KDLTAAAQTYAD
-124 RTIFDLQDIQ
+124 KTIYDLQDIQ
-134 SVTSK
+134 SMTSK
-139 LAANSVKGFD
+139 LAANGVKGFD

-157 LTIAAGSGKVEFAQL
+157 LTAAAGGGKNEFAAF
-172 GYALVQINAAGKLMT
+172 GYAMVQVNAAGRLMT
-187 QDWNQVANAIPGGA
+187 QDWNQIANAIPGGA

-209 DIGAYTGD
+209 DMGAYTGD

-222 SKGQISAEEFNQ
+222 AKGKISAEDFNKAITQ
-234 ALLNLGFD
+234 LGFD
-242 EAAVEAAQSA
+242 EVAIQAAQSA
-252 DLFETAWG
+252 TTFEGAWG

-266 NTQLTGALREV
+266 NKELTGSLREV
-277 KKPTTELINA
+277 KKPMTELINA
-287 LADGLVPQLG
+287 VADGLVPQLG

-358 FGGIDGALGKTSGS
+358 FGGLDGALGKASGS
-372 LGDFAKGIPDAA
+372 VIDFAKGMPEAG
-384 KSLGSLKTLPGEV
+384 KSLASLKNLPGEV
-397 TGAFGQMSKRVAAA
+397 TGAFGKMSKRVTAA
-411 RFEMTG
+411 RFELTG
-417 VADGFFG
+417 VSDGFFD
-424 TLFGGTRLGSALS
+424 TLFGGTKLGSALS
-437 SANGQISAGMG
+437 SANGKLSAGMG
-448 VLKNTMIRGA
+448 VLKGTVSQSASFVGRGFE
-458 ATTGLAFDTVAARMA
+458 GVAERMA

-484 SIGGKIVGPL
+484 SIGDKIVGPL
-494 APIGARVRA
+494 APIGARVRG
-503 AFGPLGAAFD
+503 AFAPLGAAFD
-513 GVGSKLSGLG
+513 GLGTKLSGL
-523 SKLSDLA
+523 A
-530 PKASQ
+530 PKISD
-535 SLGKLGSIFAPG
+535 SLGKIGGAFAPG
-547 RMLKVLAFGGL
+547 KMLKFLAFGGL

-573 GVELVGQIS
+573 GVELVGKIAQ
-582 KTLQGLPGQIALYGE
+582 TLQALPGQIALYGE

-609 GTSIVT
+609 GTNLVT
-615 MVVNAITQ
+615 MVINAITQ
-623 SMPQLSNAIGKVVPA
+623 SMPQLSNAFGKIVPA

-661 ATALV
+661 TTALV
-666 ENAPMLVESSLQL
+666 ENAPMLIESGLQL
-679 MQGLVDGIFAAL
+679 LQGLVDGIFAAL
-691 PVLISAMPTLIQTFM
+691 PVLI
-706 DGLLQGLPRLLEMG
+706 
-720 TKLLQSIIDGIS
+720 
-732 QTLPTLT
+732 
-739 AALPQIIQTFMDG
+739 AALPTIIQTFMNG
-752 LLQALPQILAAGT
+752 FLQALPRILEMGT
-765 QLLQSIIDGILQAM
+765 QLLQSIIDGILQTLPA
-779 PTLIAMLPQIITTII
+779 LIAMLPQIITTVIN
-794 TGLVQALPMIIQAG
+794 GLVQALPQIIQAG
-808 VGILNALING
+808 VGMLNALING

-834 TTVVDTLLA
+834 TTVVDTLLN

-855 LIGVITGIVQAIPQ
+855 LIGVITGLVQAIPQ

-883 TLVQNIPRIITAGIQ
+883 TLVQNIPKIISAGIQ

-915 SAIAQVGSSIMSA
+915 GAIEQVGSSILSA

-938 SGKKIIGGLIDGV
+938 SGKKIIGGLIDGIE
-951 KSMFSSAKNAVSG
+951 SMFSSAMNAVSG

-983 SGKGWTLYSGMS
+983 SGHGWTLYSGMS
-995 IAEALADGMHR
+995 IAEALADGMQR

-1033 VHALG
+1033 VSALG

-1097 GISR
+1097 GVSR

>member
-1 MAEAGADLGSAWLNV
+1 MAEGAGADLGTAWLNV
-16 VPSFNGMKREIAKEL
+16 VPSFQGLQKSIESEL
-31 GGVDVTGS
+31 GAVNVSGA
-39 TSSWSS
+39 TSSWGS
-45 RLGESLTRGIGGA
+45 RLGDSLTRGIGGA
-58 LETIGKI
+58 LETIGKL
-65 GLGAA
+65 GLGATA
-70 TAAVGGLGAALGA
+70 AAVGGIGAALGA

-107 EPGKI
+107 DPGKI
-112 KELTASAQKYAD
+112 KDLTAAAQTYAD
-124 RTIFDLQDIQ
+124 KTIYDLQDIQ
-134 SVTSK
+134 SMTSK
-139 LAANSVKGFD
+139 LAANGVKGFD

-157 LTIAAGSGKVEFAQL
+157 LTAAAGGGKNEFAAF
-172 GYALVQINAAGKLMT
+172 GYAMVQVNAAGRLMT
-187 QDWNQVANAIPGGA
+187 QDWNQIANAIPGGA

-209 DIGAYTGD
+209 DMGAYTGD

-222 SKGQISAEEFNQ
+222 AKGKISAEDFNKAIAQ
-234 ALLNLGFD
+234 LGFD
-242 EAAVEAAQSA
+242 EVAIKAAQSA
-252 DLFETAWG
+252 TTFEGAWG

-266 NTQLTGALREV
+266 NKELTGSLREV
-277 KKPTTELINA
+277 KKPMTELINA
-287 LADGLVPQLG
+287 VADGLVPQLG

-323 NIKSLKGQLEAVTG
+323 NIKSLKGQLEAITG

-358 FGGIDGALGKTSGS
+358 FGGLDSALGKSAGS
-372 LGDFAKGIPDAA
+372 IGDFAKGIPDAA
-384 KSLGSLKTLPGEV
+384 KTLGSLKNLPGEV
-397 TGAFGQMSKRVAAA
+397 TGAFGQMSKRVTAA
-411 RFEMTG
+411 RFELTG
-417 VADGFFG
+417 VSDGFFD
-424 TLFGGTRLGSALS
+424 TLFGGTRLGSALTA
-437 SANGQISAGMG
+437 ANGKLSAGMG
-448 VLKNTMIRGA
+448 VLKGTVVRSA

-473 PAVSRI
+473 PSVSRI

-484 SIGGKIVGPL
+484 SIGGKITGPL
-494 APIGARVRA
+494 APIAARVRA
-503 AFGPLGAAFD
+503 AFAPLGAAFD
-513 GVGSKLSGLG
+513 GLGSKLSGL
-523 SKLSDLA
+523 A
-530 PKASQ
+530 PKISD
-535 SLGKLGSIFAPG
+535 SLGKIGGAFAPG
-547 RMLKVLAFGGL
+547 RMLKFLAFGGL

-573 GVELVGQIS
+573 GVELIGQIS
-582 KTLQGLPGQIALYGE
+582 TTLQALPGQIALYGE

-609 GTSIVT
+609 GTNVVT
-615 MVVNAITQ
+615 MVINSITQ
-623 SMPQLSNAIGKVVPA
+623 SMPQLSNAFGKIVPA

-661 ATALV
+661 TTALV
-666 ENAPMLVESSLQL
+666 ENAPMLIESGLQL
-679 MQGLVDGIFAAL
+679 LQGLVDGIFAAL
-691 PVLISAMPTLIQTFM
+691 PVLI
-706 DGLLQGLPRLLEMG
+706 
-720 TKLLQSIIDGIS
+720 
-732 QTLPTLT
+732 
-739 AALPQIIQTFMDG
+739 AALPQIITTFMDG
-752 LLQALPQILAAGT
+752 FLQSLPRILEMGT
-765 QLLQSIIDGILQAM
+765 QLLQSIIDGILQTLPA
-779 PTLIAMLPQIITTII
+779 LIAMLPQIITTVIN
-794 TGLVQALPMIIQAG
+794 GLVQALPQIIQAG
-808 VGILNALING
+808 VGMLNALING

-843 NLPMIIEAGIQL
+843 NLPQIIEAGIQL
-855 LIGVITGIVQAIPQ
+855 LIGVITGLVQAIPQ

-883 TLVQNIPRIITAGIQ
+883 TLVQNIPRIISAGIQ

-915 SAIAQVGSSIMSA
+915 GAIAQVGSSILSA

-938 SGKKIIGGLIDGV
+938 SGKKIISGLIDGI

-983 SGKGWTLYSGMS
+983 SGHGWTLYSGMS
-995 IAEALADGMHR
+995 IAEALADGMQR
-1006 RGHLFKEAVAETM
+1006 RGHLFKEAVADTLAE
-1019 AAGQAQ
+1019 GQAQ

-1033 VHALG
+1033 LNAVG
-1038 AYSRASMMSDWTLG
+1038 AYRRASMMSDWTLG

>member
-39 TSSWSS
+39 TSSWGS
-45 RLGESLTRGIGGA
+45 RLGESLTRGVGGA

-65 GLGAA
+65 GLGATA
-70 TAAVGGLGAALGA
+70 AAVGGIGAALGA

-107 EPGKI
+107 DPGKI
-112 KELTASAQKYAD
+112 KDLTAAAQTYAD
-124 RTIFDLQDIQ
+124 KTIYDLQDIQ
-134 SVTSK
+134 SMTSK
-139 LAANSVKGFD
+139 LAANGVKGFD

-157 LTIAAGSGKVEFAQL
+157 LTAAAGGGKNEFAAF
-172 GYALVQINAAGKLMT
+172 GYAMVQVNAAGRLMT
-187 QDWNQVANAIPGGA
+187 QDWNQIANAIPGGA
-201 GKIMAALK
+201 GKIMQALK
-209 DIGAYTGD
+209 DMGAYTGD

-222 SKGQISAEEFNQ
+222 AKGKISAEDFNKAITQ
-234 ALLNLGFD
+234 LGFD
-242 EAAVEAAQSA
+242 EVAIQAAQSA
-252 DLFETAWG
+252 TTFEGAWG

-266 NTQLTGALREV
+266 NKELTGSLREV
-277 KKPTTELINA
+277 KKPMTELINA
-287 LADGLVPQLG
+287 VADGLVPQLG

-358 FGGIDGALGKTSGS
+358 FGGIDGALGKASGS
-372 LGDFAKGIPDAA
+372 IGDFAKGIPDAA
-384 KSLGSLKTLPGEV
+384 KTLGSLKNLPGEV

-417 VADGFFG
+417 VSDGFFD
-424 TLFGGTRLGSALS
+424 TLFGGTRLGSALTA
-437 SANGQISAGMG
+437 ANGKLSSGMG
-448 VLKNTMIRGA
+448 VLKGTVMRSA
-458 ATTGLAFDTVAARMA
+458 ATTGLAFDTVAARMS

-479 GGVAS
+479 GSVAS
-484 SIGGKIVGPL
+484 SIGDKIVSPL
-494 APIGARVRA
+494 APIGARVHG
-503 AFGPLGAAFD
+503 AFAPIGAAFD
-513 GVGSKLSGLG
+513 GFGEKLSG
-523 SKLSDLA
+523 LA

-535 SLGKLGSIFAPG
+535 SLGKLGGLFAPG
-547 RMLKVLAFGGL
+547 RMLKFLSFGGL

-573 GVELVGQIS
+573 GVELIGQIS
-582 KTLQGLPGQIALYGE
+582 QTLQALPGQIALYGE

-609 GTSIVT
+609 GTNVVT
-615 MVVNAITQ
+615 MVINAVTQ
-623 SMPQLSNAIGKVVPA
+623 SMPQLSNAFGKIVPA

-656 MITAI
+656 MLTAI
-661 ATALV
+661 TTALV
-666 ENAPMLVESSLQL
+666 ENAPMLIESGLQL
-679 MQGLVDGIFAAL
+679 LQGLVDGIFAAL
-691 PVLISAMPTLIQTFM
+691 PVLISALPQIIQTFM
-706 DGLLQGLPRLLEMG
+706 NGLLQGLPRILEMG
-720 TKLLQSIIDGIS
+720 TKLLQSIIDGIL
-732 QTLPTLT
+732 QTLP
-739 AALPQIIQTFMDG
+739 A
-752 LLQALPQILAAGT
+752 
-765 QLLQSIIDGILQAM
+765 
-779 PTLIAMLPQIITTII
+779 LIAMLPQIITTII
-794 TGLVQALPMIIQAG
+794 NGLVQALPQIIQAG
-808 VGILNALING
+808 VGMLNALING

-834 TTVVDTLLA
+834 TTIVDTLLA

-869 LIAMLPQIIVTIVT
+869 LITMLPQIIVTIVT
-883 TLVQNIPRIITAGIQ
+883 TLVQNIPKIISAGIQ

-915 SAIAQVGSSIMSA
+915 GAIAQVGSSIMSA

-938 SGKKIIGGLIDGV
+938 SGKKIIGGLIDGI
-951 KSMFSSAKNAVSG
+951 KSMFASAKNAVSG

-983 SGKGWTLYSGMS
+983 SGKGWTLYSGQS
-995 IAEALADGMHR
+995 IVEALADGALQKQ
-1006 RGHLFKEAVAETM
+1006 HLFKAAIAETM

-1033 VHALG
+1033 VNALG

-1080 TGDALGSVSRG
+1080 TGEALGSVSRG

-1097 GISR
+1097 GVSR

>member
-1 MAEAGADLGSAWLNV
+1 
-16 VPSFNGMKREIAKEL
+16 MKREIAKEL

-39 TSSWSS
+39 TSSWGS

-58 LETIGKI
+58 IETIGKI

-70 TAAVGGLGAALGA
+70 AAAVGGIGAALGA

-107 EPGKI
+107 DPGKI
-112 KELTASAQKYAD
+112 KDLTDAAQTYAD
-124 RTIFDLQDIQ
+124 KTIYDLQDIQ
-134 SVTSK
+134 SMTSK
-139 LAANSVKGFD
+139 LAANGVKGFD

-157 LTIAAGSGKVEFAQL
+157 LTAAAGGGKNEFAAF
-172 GYALVQINAAGKLMT
+172 GYAMVQINAAGKLMT

-201 GKIMAALK
+201 GKIMQALK
-209 DIGAYTGD
+209 DMGAYTGD

-222 SKGQISAEEFNQ
+222 SKGKISAEDFNK
-234 ALLNLGFD
+234 AIMSLGFD
-242 EAAVEAAQSA
+242 EVAIKAAQSA
-252 DLFETAWG
+252 TTFEGAWG

-266 NTQLTGALREV
+266 NKELTGALREV
-277 KKPTTELINA
+277 KKPMTELINA
-287 LADGLVPQLG
+287 VADNLVPQLG

-352 QQIAGF
+352 QQISGF
-358 FGGIDGALGKTSGS
+358 FGGIDGALGKASGS
-372 LGDFAKGIPDAA
+372 IGGFAKGIPDAA
-384 KSLGSLKTLPGEV
+384 KSLGSLKNLPGEV
-397 TGAFGQMSKRVAAA
+397 TGAFGQMSKRVTAA
-411 RFEMTG
+411 RFELTG
-417 VADGFFG
+417 VSDGFFD

-437 SANGQISAGMG
+437 AANGKLSSGMG
-448 VLKNTMIRGA
+448 VLKGTVSQSASFVGRGFE
-458 ATTGLAFDTVAARMA
+458 GVAERMA

-484 SIGGKIVGPL
+484 SIGGKITGPL
-494 APIGARVRA
+494 APIGARVRG
-503 AFGPLGAAFD
+503 AFAPLGAAFD
-513 GVGSKLSGLG
+513 GFGAKLSG
-523 SKLSDLA
+523 LA

-535 SLGKLGSIFAPG
+535 SLGKLGGLFAPG
-547 RMLKVLAFGGL
+547 RMLKFLSFGGL

-573 GVELVGQIS
+573 GVELVAQIG
-582 KTLQGLPGQIALYGE
+582 KTLQGLPGQIALYGD

-609 GTSIVT
+609 GTNIVT
-615 MVVNAITQ
+615 MVINAITQ
-623 SMPQLSNAIGKVVPA
+623 SMPQLSNAFGKIVPA

-661 ATALV
+661 TTALV
-666 ENAPMLVESSLQL
+666 ENAPMLIESGLQL
-679 MQGLVDGIFAAL
+679 LQGLVDGIFAAL
-691 PVLISAMPTLIQTFM
+691 PILISALPQIITTFM
-706 DGLLQGLPRLLEMG
+706 NGLLQGLPRILEM
-720 TKLLQSIIDGIS
+720 
-732 QTLPTLT
+732 
-739 AALPQIIQTFMDG
+739 
-752 LLQALPQILAAGT
+752 GT
-765 QLLQSIIDGILQAM
+765 QLLQSIIDGILQTLPA
-779 PTLIAMLPQIITTII
+779 LIAMLPQIITTVIN
-794 TGLVQALPMIIQAG
+794 GLVQALPQIIQAG
-808 VGILNALING
+808 VGMLNALING

-883 TLVQNIPRIITAGIQ
+883 TLVQNIPKIISAGIQ

-915 SAIAQVGSSIMSA
+915 GAIAQVGSSIMSA

-938 SGKKIIGGLIDGV
+938 SGKKIISGLIDGI

-964 LLSGIR
+964 FLSGIR

-983 SGKGWTLYSGMS
+983 SGHGWTLYSGMS
-995 IAEALADGMHR
+995 IAEALADGMQR
-1006 RGHLFKEAVAETM
+1006 RGHLFKEAVADTLAE
-1019 AAGQAQ
+1019 GQAQ

-1033 VHALG
+1033 LNAIG
-1038 AYSRASMMSDWTLG
+1038 TYRRASMMSDWTLG

-1097 GISR
+1097 GVSR

>member
-39 TSSWSS
+39 TSSWGS
-45 RLGESLTRGIGGA
+45 RLGESLTRGVGGA
-58 LETIGKI
+58 IETIGKI
-65 GLGAA
+65 GLGATA
-70 TAAVGGLGAALGA
+70 AAVGGIGAALGA

-107 EPGKI
+107 DPGKI
-112 KELTASAQKYAD
+112 KDLTDAAQSYAD
-124 RTIFDLQDIQ
+124 KTIYDLQDIQ
-134 SVTSK
+134 SMTSK
-139 LAANSVKGFD
+139 LAANGVKGFD

-157 LTIAAGSGKVEFAQL
+157 LTAAAGGGKNEFAAF
-172 GYALVQINAAGKLMT
+172 GYAMVQVNAAGRLMT
-187 QDWNQVANAIPGGA
+187 QDWNQIANAIPGGA
-201 GKIMAALK
+201 GKIMQALK
-209 DIGAYTGD
+209 DMGAYTGD

-222 SKGQISAEEFNQ
+222 AKGKISAEDFNKAITQ
-234 ALLNLGFD
+234 LGFD
-242 EAAVEAAQSA
+242 EVAIKAAQSA
-252 DLFETAWG
+252 TTFEGAWG

-266 NTQLTGALREV
+266 NKELTGSLKEV
-277 KKPTTELINA
+277 KKPMTELINA
-287 LADGLVPQLG
+287 VADGIVPQLG

-358 FGGIDGALGKTSGS
+358 FGGLDGALGKASGS
-372 LGDFAKGIPDAA
+372 VVDFAKGMPEAG
-384 KSLGSLKTLPGEV
+384 KSLASLKNLPGEV
-397 TGAFGQMSKRVAAA
+397 TGAFGQMSKRVSAA

-417 VADGFFG
+417 VSDGFFD

-437 SANGQISAGMG
+437 AANGKLSSGMG
-448 VLKNTMIRGA
+448 VLKGTVSQSASFVGRGFE
-458 ATTGLAFDTVAARMA
+458 GVAERMA

-484 SIGGKIVGPL
+484 SIGGKITGPL
-494 APIGARVRA
+494 APIGARVRG
-503 AFGPLGAAFD
+503 AFAPLGAAFD
-513 GVGSKLSGLG
+513 GFGEKLSG
-523 SKLSDLA
+523 LA

-535 SLGKLGSIFAPG
+535 SLGKLGGLFAPG
-547 RMLKVLAFGGL
+547 RMLKFLAFGGL

-573 GVELVGQIS
+573 GVELVAQIG

-609 GTSIVT
+609 GTNVVT
-615 MVVNAITQ
+615 MVINAVTQ
-623 SMPQLSNAIGKVVPA
+623 SMPQLSNAFAKIVPA

-661 ATALV
+661 TTALV
-666 ENAPMLVESSLQL
+666 ENAPMLIESGLQL
-679 MQGLVDGIFAAL
+679 LQGLVDGIFAAL
-691 PVLISAMPTLIQTFM
+691 PVLIAALPQIITTFM
-706 DGLLQGLPRLLEMG
+706 NGLLQGLPRILEM
-720 TKLLQSIIDGIS
+720 
-732 QTLPTLT
+732 
-739 AALPQIIQTFMDG
+739 
-752 LLQALPQILAAGT
+752 GT
-765 QLLQSIIDGILQAM
+765 QLLQSIIDGILQTLPA
-779 PTLIAMLPQIITTII
+779 LIAMLPQIITTVIN
-794 TGLVQALPMIIQAG
+794 GLVQALPQIIQAG
-808 VGILNALING
+808 VGMLNALING

-883 TLVQNIPRIITAGIQ
+883 TLVQNIPRIISAGIQ

-915 SAIAQVGSSIMSA
+915 GAIAQVGSSILSA

-938 SGKKIIGGLIDGV
+938 SGKKIISGLIDGI

-995 IAEALADGMHR
+995 IAEALADGMQR
-1006 RGHLFKEAVAETM
+1006 RGHLFKEAVADTM

-1033 VHALG
+1033 VNALG

-1097 GISR
+1097 GVSR

>member
-39 TSSWSS
+39 TSSWGS

-58 LETIGKI
+58 IETIGKI
-65 GLGAA
+65 GLGATA
-70 TAAVGGLGAALGA
+70 AAVGGIGAALGA

-187 QDWNQVANAIPGGA
+187 QDWNQVSNAIPGGA
-201 GKIMAALK
+201 GKIMQALK
-209 DIGAYTGD
+209 DIGAYTGE

-287 LADGLVPQLG
+287 VADGLVPQLG

-358 FGGIDGALGKTSGS
+358 FGGLDSALGKSAGS
-372 LGDFAKGIPDAA
+372 LGDFAKGVPDAA
-384 KSLGSLKTLPGEV
+384 KTLGSLKNLPGEV
-397 TGAFGQMSKRVAAA
+397 TGAFGQMSKRVTAA
-411 RFEMTG
+411 RFELTG
-417 VADGFFG
+417 VSDGFFD

-437 SANGQISAGMG
+437 TANGKLSAGMG
-448 VLKNTMIRGA
+448 VLKGTVVRSA

-473 PAVSRI
+473 PSVSRI
-479 GGVAS
+479 GSVAS
-484 SIGGKIVGPL
+484 SIGGKITGPL

-503 AFGPLGAAFD
+503 AFAPLGAAFD
-513 GVGSKLSGLG
+513 GLG
-523 SKLSDLA
+523 SKMSSLA
-530 PKASQ
+530 PKISD
-535 SLGKLGSIFAPG
+535 SLGKIGGAFAPG
-547 RMLKVLAFGGL
+547 RMLKFLAFGGL

-573 GVELVGQIS
+573 GVELVAQIGQ
-582 KTLQGLPGQIALYGE
+582 TLQALPGQIALYGE

-609 GTSIVT
+609 GTNIVT
-615 MVVNAITQ
+615 MVINAITQ
-623 SMPQLSNAIGKVVPA
+623 SMPQLSNAFGKIVPA

-656 MITAI
+656 MLTAI
-661 ATALV
+661 TTALV
-666 ENAPMLVESSLQL
+666 ENAPMLIESGLQL
-679 MQGLVDGIFAAL
+679 LQGLVDGIFAAL
-691 PVLISAMPTLIQTFM
+691 PVLI
-706 DGLLQGLPRLLEMG
+706 
-720 TKLLQSIIDGIS
+720 
-732 QTLPTLT
+732 
-739 AALPQIIQTFMDG
+739 AALPQIIQTFMNG
-752 LLQALPQILAAGT
+752 LLQGLPQILAMGT
-765 QLLQSIIDGILQAM
+765 QLLQSIIDGILQTLPA
-779 PTLIAMLPQIITTII
+779 LIAMLPQIITTVIN
-794 TGLVQALPMIIQAG
+794 GLVQALPQIIQAG
-808 VGILNALING
+808 VGMLNALING

-855 LIGVITGIVQAIPQ
+855 LIGIITGLVQAIPQ

-883 TLVQNIPRIITAGIQ
+883 TLVQNIPKIISAGIQ

-915 SAIAQVGSSIMSA
+915 GAIAQVGSSILSA

-938 SGKKIIGGLIDGV
+938 SGKKIISGLIDGI

-970 NLLPFSPA
+970 NLFPFSPA

-983 SGKGWTLYSGMS
+983 SGKQWTLYSGMS
-995 IAEALADGMHR
+995 IVEALADGALKKQ
-1006 RGHLFKEAVAETM
+1006 HLFKAAIAETM

-1033 VHALG
+1033 VNALG

-1052 KTQSA
+1052 KSQSA

-1097 GISR
+1097 GIGR

>member
-31 GGVDVTGS
+31 GDVDVTGS
-39 TSSWSS
+39 TSSWGS

-58 LETIGKI
+58 IETIGKI
-65 GLGAA
+65 GLGATA
-70 TAAVGGLGAALGA
+70 AAVGGIGAALGA

-101 LKFAGV
+101 LRFAGV
-107 EPGKI
+107 DPGKI
-112 KELTASAQKYAD
+112 KDLTAAAQTYAD
-124 RTIFDLQDIQ
+124 KTIYDLQDIQ
-134 SVTSK
+134 SMTSK
-139 LAANSVKGFD
+139 LAANGVKGFD

-157 LTIAAGSGKVEFAQL
+157 LTAAAGGGKNEFAAF
-172 GYALVQINAAGKLMT
+172 GYAMVQVNAAGRLMT
-187 QDWNQVANAIPGGA
+187 QDWNQIANAIPGGA
-201 GKIMAALK
+201 GKIMQALK
-209 DIGAYTGD
+209 DMGAYTGD

-222 SKGQISAEEFNQ
+222 AKGKISAEDFNKAITQ
-234 ALLNLGFD
+234 LGFD
-242 EAAVEAAQSA
+242 EVAIKAAQSA
-252 DLFETAWG
+252 TTFEGAWG

-266 NTQLTGALREV
+266 NKELTGSLREV
-277 KKPTTELINA
+277 KKPMTELINA
-287 LADGLVPQLG
+287 VADGLVPQLG

-358 FGGIDGALGKTSGS
+358 FGGLDGALGKASGS
-372 LGDFAKGIPDAA
+372 VVDFAKGMPEAG
-384 KSLGSLKTLPGEV
+384 KSLASLKNLPGEV
-397 TGAFGQMSKRVAAA
+397 TGAFGQMSKRVSAA
-411 RFEMTG
+411 RFELTG
-417 VADGFFG
+417 VSDGFFD

-437 SANGQISAGMG
+437 AANGKLSSGMG
-448 VLKNTMIRGA
+448 VLKGTVSQSASFVGRGFEGIA
-458 ATTGLAFDTVAARMA
+458 ERMA

-484 SIGGKIVGPL
+484 SIGGKITGPL
-494 APIGARVRA
+494 APIGARVRG
-503 AFGPLGAAFD
+503 AFAPLGAAFD
-513 GVGSKLSGLG
+513 GFGEKLSG
-523 SKLSDLA
+523 LA

-535 SLGKLGSIFAPG
+535 SLGKLGGLFAPG
-547 RMLKVLAFGGL
+547 RMLKFLSFGGL

-573 GVELVGQIS
+573 GVELIGQIS
-582 KTLQGLPGQIALYGE
+582 QTLQALPGQIALYGE

-609 GTSIVT
+609 GTNVVT
-615 MVVNAITQ
+615 MVINAVTQ
-623 SMPQLSNAIGKVVPA
+623 SMPQLSNAFGKIVPA

-661 ATALV
+661 TTALV
-666 ENAPMLVESSLQL
+666 ENAPMLIESGLQL
-679 MQGLVDGIFAAL
+679 LQGLVDGIFAAL
-691 PVLISAMPTLIQTFM
+691 PVLI
-706 DGLLQGLPRLLEMG
+706 
-720 TKLLQSIIDGIS
+720 
-732 QTLPTLT
+732 
-739 AALPQIIQTFMDG
+739 AALPTIIQTFMDG
-752 LLQALPQILAAGT
+752 FLQALPRILEMGT
-765 QLLQSIIDGILQAM
+765 QLLQSIIDGILQTLPA
-779 PTLIAMLPQIITTII
+779 LIAMLPQIITTII
-794 TGLVQALPMIIQAG
+794 NGLVQALPQIIQAG
-808 VGILNALING
+808 VGMLNALING

-855 LIGVITGIVQAIPQ
+855 LIGVITGLVQAIPQ

-883 TLVQNIPRIITAGIQ
+883 ILVQNIPKIITAGIQ

-915 SAIAQVGSSIMSA
+915 GAIAQVGSSIMSA

-938 SGKKIIGGLIDGV
+938 SGKKIISGLIDGI

-995 IAEALADGMHR
+995 IAEALADGMQR
-1006 RGHLFKEAVAETM
+1006 RGHLFKEAVADTM

-1033 VHALG
+1033 VNALG

-1097 GISR
+1097 GVSR

>member
-1 MAEAGADLGSAWLNV
+1 MAEGAGADLGTAWLNV
-16 VPSFNGMKREIAKEL
+16 VPSFQGLQKSIESEL
-31 GGVDVTGS
+31 GAVNVGGS
-39 TSSWSS
+39 TSSWGS
-45 RLGESLTRGIGGA
+45 RLGASLTRGIGGA
-58 LETIGKI
+58 LETIGKL
-65 GLGAA
+65 GLGATA
-70 TAAVGGLGAALGA
+70 AAVGGIGAALGA

-107 EPGKI
+107 DPGKI
-112 KELTASAQKYAD
+112 KDLTAAAQTYAD
-124 RTIFDLQDIQ
+124 KTIYDLQDIQ
-134 SVTSK
+134 SMTSK
-139 LAANSVKGFD
+139 LAANGVKGFD

-157 LTIAAGSGKVEFAQL
+157 LTAAAGGGKNEFAAF
-172 GYALVQINAAGKLMT
+172 GYAMVQVNAAGRLMT
-187 QDWNQVANAIPGGA
+187 QDWNQIANAIPGGA

-209 DIGAYTGD
+209 DMGAYTGD

-222 SKGQISAEEFNQ
+222 AKGKISAEDFNKAITQ
-234 ALLNLGFD
+234 LGFD
-242 EAAVEAAQSA
+242 EVAIQAAQSA
-252 DLFETAWG
+252 TTFEGAWG

-266 NTQLTGALREV
+266 NKELTGSLKEV
-277 KKPTTELINA
+277 KKPMTELINA
-287 LADGLVPQLG
+287 VADGLVPQLG
-297 EKLAPA
+297 ENLAPA

-358 FGGIDGALGKTSGS
+358 FGGLDSALGKSAGS
-372 LGDFAKGIPDAA
+372 IGDFAKGIPDAA
-384 KSLGSLKTLPGEV
+384 KTLGSLKNLPGEV
-397 TGAFGQMSKRVAAA
+397 TGAFGQMSKRVTAA
-411 RFEMTG
+411 RFELTG
-417 VADGFFG
+417 VSDGFFD
-424 TLFGGTRLGSALS
+424 TLFGGTRLGSALTA
-437 SANGQISAGMG
+437 ANGKLSAGMG
-448 VLKNTMIRGA
+448 VLKGTVMRSA

-473 PAVSRI
+473 PSVSRI

-484 SIGGKIVGPL
+484 AIGGKIIGPI

-503 AFGPLGAAFD
+503 AFAPLGAAFD
-513 GVGSKLSGLG
+513 GLGSKLSGL
-523 SKLSDLA
+523 A
-530 PKASQ
+530 PKITD
-535 SLGKLGSIFAPG
+535 SLGKIGGAFAPG
-547 RMLKVLAFGGL
+547 RMLKFLAFGGL

-573 GVELVGQIS
+573 GVELVAQIGQ
-582 KTLQGLPGQIALYGE
+582 TLQALPGQIALYGE

-609 GTSIVT
+609 GTNVIT
-615 MVVNAITQ
+615 MVINAVTQ
-623 SMPQLSNAIGKVVPA
+623 SMPQLSNAFGKIVPA

-656 MITAI
+656 MLTAI
-661 ATALV
+661 TTALV
-666 ENAPMLVESSLQL
+666 ENAPMLIESGLQL
-679 MQGLVDGIFAAL
+679 LQGLVDGIFAAL
-691 PVLISAMPTLIQTFM
+691 PVLI
-706 DGLLQGLPRLLEMG
+706 
-720 TKLLQSIIDGIS
+720 
-732 QTLPTLT
+732 
-739 AALPQIIQTFMDG
+739 AALPQIITTFMDG
-752 LLQALPQILAAGT
+752 FLQALPRILEMGT
-765 QLLQSIIDGILQAM
+765 QLLQSIIDGILQTLPA
-779 PTLIAMLPQIITTII
+779 LIAMLPQIITTII
-794 TGLVQALPMIIQAG
+794 TGLVQALPQIIQAG
-808 VGILNALING
+808 VGMLNALING

-843 NLPMIIEAGIQL
+843 NLPQIIEAGIQL

-883 TLVQNIPRIITAGIQ
+883 TLVQNIPRIISAGIQ

-915 SAIAQVGSSIMSA
+915 GAIAQVGSSILSA

-938 SGKKIIGGLIDGV
+938 SGKKIISGLIDGI

-983 SGKGWTLYSGMS
+983 SGHGWTLYSGMS
-995 IAEALADGMHR
+995 IAEALADGMQR
-1006 RGHLFKEAVAETM
+1006 RGHLFKEAVADTLAE
-1019 AAGQAQ
+1019 GQAQ

-1033 VHALG
+1033 LNAVG
-1038 AYSRASMMSDWTLG
+1038 AYRRASMMSDWTLG

-1057 RELVVRDVNDQ
+1057 REFVVRDVNDQ

>member
-39 TSSWSS
+39 TSSWGS
-45 RLGESLTRGIGGA
+45 RLGESLTRGVGGA

-70 TAAVGGLGAALGA
+70 AAAVGGIGAALGA

-107 EPGKI
+107 DPGKI
-112 KELTASAQKYAD
+112 KDLTDAAQTYAD
-124 RTIFDLQDIQ
+124 KTIYDLQDIQ
-134 SVTSK
+134 SMTSK
-139 LAANSVKGFD
+139 LAANGVKNFD

-157 LTIAAGSGKVEFAQL
+157 LTAAAGGGKNEFAAF
-172 GYALVQINAAGKLMT
+172 GYAMVQINAAGKLMT

-201 GKIMAALK
+201 GKIMQALK
-209 DIGAYTGD
+209 DMGAYTGD

-222 SKGQISAEEFNQ
+222 SKGKISAEDFNK
-234 ALLNLGFD
+234 AIMSLGFD
-242 EAAVEAAQSA
+242 EVAIKAAQSA
-252 DLFETAWG
+252 TTFEGAWG

-266 NTQLTGALREV
+266 NKELTGALREV
-277 KKPTTELINA
+277 KKPMTELINA
-287 LADGLVPQLG
+287 VADNLVPQLG

-352 QQIAGF
+352 QQISGF
-358 FGGIDGALGKTSGS
+358 FGGIDGALGKASGS
-372 LGDFAKGIPDAA
+372 IGGFAKGIPDAA
-384 KSLGSLKTLPGEV
+384 KSLGSLKNLPGEV
-397 TGAFGQMSKRVAAA
+397 TGAFGQMSKRVTAA
-411 RFEMTG
+411 RFELTG
-417 VADGFFG
+417 VSDGFFD

-437 SANGQISAGMG
+437 AANGKLSSGMG
-448 VLKNTMIRGA
+448 VLKGTVSQSASFVGRGFE
-458 ATTGLAFDTVAARMA
+458 GVAERMA

-484 SIGGKIVGPL
+484 SIGGKITGPL
-494 APIGARVRA
+494 APIGARVRG
-503 AFGPLGAAFD
+503 AFAPLGAAFD
-513 GVGSKLSGLG
+513 GFGAKLSG
-523 SKLSDLA
+523 LA

-535 SLGKLGSIFAPG
+535 SLGKLGGLFAPG
-547 RMLKVLAFGGL
+547 RMLKFLSFGGL

-573 GVELVGQIS
+573 GVELVAQIG
-582 KTLQGLPGQIALYGE
+582 KTLQGLPGQIALYGD

-609 GTSIVT
+609 GTNIVT
-615 MVVNAITQ
+615 MVINAVTQ
-623 SMPQLSNAIGKVVPA
+623 AMPQLSNAFGKIVPA

-656 MITAI
+656 MLTAI
-661 ATALV
+661 TTALV
-666 ENAPMLVESSLQL
+666 ENTPMLIESGLQL
-679 MQGLVDGIFAAL
+679 LQGLVDGIFAAL
-691 PVLISAMPTLIQTFM
+691 PILISALPQIITTFM
-706 DGLLQGLPRLLEMG
+706 DGFLQGLPRILEM
-720 TKLLQSIIDGIS
+720 
-732 QTLPTLT
+732 
-739 AALPQIIQTFMDG
+739 
-752 LLQALPQILAAGT
+752 GT
-765 QLLQSIIDGILQAM
+765 QLLQSIIDGILQTLPA
-779 PTLIAMLPQIITTII
+779 LIAMLPQIITTVIN
-794 TGLVQALPMIIQAG
+794 GLVQALPQIIQAG
-808 VGILNALING
+808 VGMLNALING

-883 TLVQNIPRIITAGIQ
+883 TLVQNIPRIISAGIQ

-915 SAIAQVGSSIMSA
+915 GAIAQVGSSILSA

-938 SGKKIIGGLIDGV
+938 SGKKIISGLIDGI

-983 SGKGWTLYSGMS
+983 SGHGWTLYSGMS
-995 IAEALADGMHR
+995 IAEALADGMQR
-1006 RGHLFKEAVAETM
+1006 RGHLFKEAVAETL
-1019 AAGQAQ
+1019 AEGQAQ

-1033 VHALG
+1033 LNAVG
-1038 AYSRASMMSDWTLG
+1038 AYRRASMMSDWTLG

>member
-39 TSSWSS
+39 TSSWGS

-58 LETIGKI
+58 IETIGKI
-65 GLGAA
+65 GLGATA
-70 TAAVGGLGAALGA
+70 AAVGGIGAALGA

-107 EPGKI
+107 DPGKI
-112 KELTASAQKYAD
+112 KDLTAAAQTYAD
-124 RTIFDLQDIQ
+124 KTIYDLQDIQ
-134 SVTSK
+134 SMTSK
-139 LAANSVKGFD
+139 LAANGVKNFD

-157 LTIAAGSGKVEFAQL
+157 LTAAAGGGKNEFSAF
-172 GYALVQINAAGKLMT
+172 GYAMVQINAAGKLMT

-201 GKIMAALK
+201 GKIMQALK
-209 DIGAYTGD
+209 DMGAYTGD

-222 SKGQISAEEFNQ
+222 SKGKISAEDFNK
-234 ALLNLGFD
+234 AIMSLGFD
-242 EAAVEAAQSA
+242 EVAIKAAQSA
-252 DLFETAWG
+252 TTFEGAWG

-266 NTQLTGALREV
+266 NKELTGALREV
-277 KKPTTELINA
+277 KKPMTELINA
-287 LADGLVPQLG
+287 VADNLVPQLG

-358 FGGIDGALGKTSGS
+358 FGGIDGALGKASGS
-372 LGDFAKGIPDAA
+372 IGGFAKGIPDAA
-384 KSLGSLKTLPGEV
+384 KSLGSLKNLPGEV

-417 VADGFFG
+417 VSDGFFD

-437 SANGQISAGMG
+437 AANGKLSSGMG
-448 VLKNTMIRGA
+448 VLKGTVSQSASFVGRGFE
-458 ATTGLAFDTVAARMA
+458 GVAERMA

-484 SIGGKIVGPL
+484 SIGGKITGPL
-494 APIGARVRA
+494 APIGARVRG
-503 AFGPLGAAFD
+503 AFAPLGAAFD
-513 GVGSKLSGLG
+513 GFGSKLSG
-523 SKLSDLA
+523 LA

-535 SLGKLGSIFAPG
+535 SLGKLGGLFAPG
-547 RMLKVLAFGGL
+547 RMLKFLSFGGL

-573 GVELVGQIS
+573 GVELVAQIG
-582 KTLQGLPGQIALYGE
+582 KTLQGLPGQIALYGD

-609 GTSIVT
+609 GTNIVT
-615 MVVNAITQ
+615 MVINAITQ
-623 SMPQLSNAIGKVVPA
+623 SMPQLSNAFGKIVPA

-661 ATALV
+661 TTALV
-666 ENAPMLVESSLQL
+666 ENAPMLIESGLQL
-679 MQGLVDGIFAAL
+679 LQGLVDGIFAAL
-691 PVLISAMPTLIQTFM
+691 PVLISALPTIIQTFM
-706 DGLLQGLPRLLEMG
+706 NGLLQGLPRILEMG
-720 TKLLQSIIDGIS
+720 TKLLQSIIDGIL
-732 QTLPTLT
+732 QTLP
-739 AALPQIIQTFMDG
+739 A
-752 LLQALPQILAAGT
+752 
-765 QLLQSIIDGILQAM
+765 
-779 PTLIAMLPQIITTII
+779 LIAMLPQIITTVIN
-794 TGLVQALPMIIQAG
+794 GLVQALPQIIQAG
-808 VGILNALING
+808 VGMLNALING

-834 TTVVDTLLA
+834 TTIVDTLLN
-843 NLPMIIEAGIQL
+843 NLPQIIEAGIQL

-869 LIAMLPQIIVTIVT
+869 LIAMLPQIITTIVT
-883 TLVQNIPRIITAGIQ
+883 TLVQNIPKIISAGIQ

-915 SAIAQVGSSIMSA
+915 GAIAQVGSNIMSA

-938 SGKKIIGGLIDGV
+938 SGKKIISGLIDGI

-964 LLSGIR
+964 FLSGIR

-983 SGKGWTLYSGMS
+983 SGHGWTLYSGMS
-995 IAEALADGMHR
+995 IAEALADGMQR
-1006 RGHLFKEAVAETM
+1006 RGHLFKEAVAETL
-1019 AAGQAQ
+1019 AEGQAQ

-1033 VHALG
+1033 LNAVG
-1038 AYSRASMMSDWTLG
+1038 AYRRASMMSDWTLG

-1057 RELVVRDVNDQ
+1057 RELVVRDINDQ

>member
-39 TSSWSS
+39 TSSWGS

-58 LETIGKI
+58 IETIGKI
-65 GLGAA
+65 GLGATA
-70 TAAVGGLGAALGA
+70 AAVGGIGAALGA

-107 EPGKI
+107 DPGKI
-112 KELTASAQKYAD
+112 KDLTAAAQTYAD
-124 RTIFDLQDIQ
+124 KTIYDLQDIQ
-134 SVTSK
+134 SMTSK
-139 LAANSVKGFD
+139 LAANGVKGFD

-157 LTIAAGSGKVEFAQL
+157 LTAAAGGGKNEFAAF
-172 GYALVQINAAGKLMT
+172 GYAMVQVNAAGRLMT
-187 QDWNQVANAIPGGA
+187 QDWNQIANAIPGGA
-201 GKIMAALK
+201 GKIMQALK
-209 DIGAYTGD
+209 DMGAYTGD

-222 SKGQISAEEFNQ
+222 AKGKISAEDFNKAITQ
-234 ALLNLGFD
+234 LGFD
-242 EAAVEAAQSA
+242 EVAIKAAQSA
-252 DLFETAWG
+252 TTFEGAWG

-266 NTQLTGALREV
+266 NKELTGSLKEV
-277 KKPTTELINA
+277 KKPMTELINA
-287 LADGLVPQLG
+287 VADGLVPQLG

-358 FGGIDGALGKTSGS
+358 FGGLDGALGKASGS
-372 LGDFAKGIPDAA
+372 VVDFAKGMPEAG
-384 KSLGSLKTLPGEV
+384 KSLASLKNLPGEV
-397 TGAFGQMSKRVAAA
+397 TGAFGQMSKRVSAA
-411 RFEMTG
+411 RFELTG
-417 VADGFFG
+417 VSDGFFD

-437 SANGQISAGMG
+437 AANGKLSSGMG
-448 VLKNTMIRGA
+448 VLKGTVSQSASFVGRGFEGIA
-458 ATTGLAFDTVAARMA
+458 ERMA

-484 SIGGKIVGPL
+484 SIGGKITGPL
-494 APIGARVRA
+494 APIGARVRG
-503 AFGPLGAAFD
+503 AFAPLGAAFD
-513 GVGSKLSGLG
+513 GFGEKLSG
-523 SKLSDLA
+523 LA

-535 SLGKLGSIFAPG
+535 SLGKLGGLFAPG
-547 RMLKVLAFGGL
+547 RMLKFLSFGGL

-573 GVELVGQIS
+573 GVELIGQIS
-582 KTLQGLPGQIALYGE
+582 QTLQALPGQIALYGE

-609 GTSIVT
+609 GTNVVT
-615 MVVNAITQ
+615 MVINAVTQ
-623 SMPQLSNAIGKVVPA
+623 SMPQLSNAFGKIVPA

-661 ATALV
+661 TTALV
-666 ENAPMLVESSLQL
+666 ENAPMLIESGLQL
-679 MQGLVDGIFAAL
+679 LQGLVDGIFAAL
-691 PVLISAMPTLIQTFM
+691 PVLI
-706 DGLLQGLPRLLEMG
+706 
-720 TKLLQSIIDGIS
+720 
-732 QTLPTLT
+732 
-739 AALPQIIQTFMDG
+739 AALPTIIQTFMDG
-752 LLQALPQILAAGT
+752 FLQALPRILEMGT
-765 QLLQSIIDGILQAM
+765 QLLQSIIDGILQTLPA
-779 PTLIAMLPQIITTII
+779 LIAMLPQIITTII
-794 TGLVQALPMIIQAG
+794 NGLVQALPQIIQAG
-808 VGILNALING
+808 VGMLNALING

-855 LIGVITGIVQAIPQ
+855 LIGVITGLVQAIPQ

-883 TLVQNIPRIITAGIQ
+883 TLVQNIPRIISAGIQ

-915 SAIAQVGSSIMSA
+915 SAIAQVGSSILSA
-928 VAGFPRMLFE
+928 VAGFPSMLFE
-938 SGKKIIGGLIDGV
+938 SGKKIISGLIDGIN
-951 KSMFSSAKNAVSG
+951 SMFSSAKNAVSG

-995 IAEALADGMHR
+995 IVEALADGALQKQ
-1006 RGHLFKEAVAETM
+1006 HLFKAAIAETM

-1033 VHALG
+1033 VNALG

-1097 GISR
+1097 GVSR

>member
-39 TSSWSS
+39 TSSWGS
-45 RLGESLTRGIGGA
+45 RLGASLTRGVGGA

-65 GLGAA
+65 GLGATA
-70 TAAVGGLGAALGA
+70 AAVGGIGAALGA

-107 EPGKI
+107 DSGKI
-112 KELTASAQKYAD
+112 KDLTAAAQTYAD
-124 RTIFDLQDIQ
+124 KTIYDLQDIQ
-134 SVTSK
+134 SMTSK
-139 LAANSVKGFD
+139 LAANGVKGFD

-157 LTIAAGSGKVEFAQL
+157 LTAAAGGGKNEFAAF
-172 GYALVQINAAGKLMT
+172 GYAMVQVNAAGRLMT
-187 QDWNQVANAIPGGA
+187 QDWNQIANAIPGGA
-201 GKIMAALK
+201 GKIMQALK
-209 DIGAYTGD
+209 DMGAYTGD

-222 SKGQISAEEFNQ
+222 AKGKISAEDFNKAITQ
-234 ALLNLGFD
+234 LGFD
-242 EAAVEAAQSA
+242 EVAIKAAQSA
-252 DLFETAWG
+252 TTFEGAWG

-266 NTQLTGALREV
+266 NKELTGALREV
-277 KKPTTELINA
+277 KKPMTELINA
-287 LADGLVPQLG
+287 VADNLVPQLG

-352 QQIAGF
+352 QQISGF
-358 FGGIDGALGKTSGS
+358 FGGIDGALGKASGS
-372 LGDFAKGIPDAA
+372 IGGFAKGIPDAA
-384 KSLGSLKTLPGEV
+384 KSLGSLKNLPGEV
-397 TGAFGQMSKRVAAA
+397 TGAFGQMSKRVTAA
-411 RFEMTG
+411 RFELTG
-417 VADGFFG
+417 VSDGFFD

-437 SANGQISAGMG
+437 AANGKLSSGMG
-448 VLKNTMIRGA
+448 VLKGTVSQSASFVGRGFE
-458 ATTGLAFDTVAARMA
+458 GVAERMA

-484 SIGGKIVGPL
+484 SIGGKITGPL
-494 APIGARVRA
+494 APIGARVRG
-503 AFGPLGAAFD
+503 AFAPLGAAFD
-513 GVGSKLSGLG
+513 GFGAKLSG
-523 SKLSDLA
+523 LA

-535 SLGKLGSIFAPG
+535 SLGKLGGLFAPG
-547 RMLKVLAFGGL
+547 RMLKFLSFGGL

-573 GVELVGQIS
+573 GVELVAQIG
-582 KTLQGLPGQIALYGE
+582 KTLQGLPGQIALYGD

-609 GTSIVT
+609 GTNIVT
-615 MVVNAITQ
+615 MVINAITQ
-623 SMPQLSNAIGKVVPA
+623 SMPQLSNAFGKIVPA
-638 LVKGLSDAL
+638 LVKGLSDVL

-661 ATALV
+661 TTALV
-666 ENAPMLVESSLQL
+666 ENAPMLIESGLQL
-679 MQGLVDGIFAAL
+679 LQGLVDGIFAAL
-691 PVLISAMPTLIQTFM
+691 PILISALPQIITTFM
-706 DGLLQGLPRLLEMG
+706 NGLLQGLPRILEM
-720 TKLLQSIIDGIS
+720 
-732 QTLPTLT
+732 
-739 AALPQIIQTFMDG
+739 
-752 LLQALPQILAAGT
+752 GT
-765 QLLQSIIDGILQAM
+765 QLLQSIIDGILQTLPA
-779 PTLIAMLPQIITTII
+779 LIAMLPQIITTVIN
-794 TGLVQALPMIIQAG
+794 GLVQALPQIIQAG
-808 VGILNALING
+808 VGMLNALING

-883 TLVQNIPRIITAGIQ
+883 TLVQNIPKIISAGIQ

-915 SAIAQVGSSIMSA
+915 GAIAQVGSSIISA

-938 SGKKIIGGLIDGV
+938 SGKKIISGLIDGI

-964 LLSGIR
+964 FLSGIR

-983 SGKGWTLYSGMS
+983 SGHGWTLYSGMS
-995 IAEALADGMHR
+995 IAEALADGMQR
-1006 RGHLFKEAVAETM
+1006 RGHLFKEAVAETL
-1019 AAGQAQ
+1019 AEGQAQ

-1033 VHALG
+1033 LNAVG
-1038 AYSRASMMSDWTLG
+1038 AYRRASMMSDWTLG
-1052 KTQSA
+1052 KTQPA

>member
-1 MAEAGADLGSAWLNV
+1 MAEGAGADLGTAWLNV
-16 VPSFNGMKREIAKEL
+16 VPSFQGLQKSIESEL
-31 GGVDVTGS
+31 GAVNVSGA
-39 TSSWSS
+39 TSSWGS
-45 RLGESLTRGIGGA
+45 RLGASLTRGIGGA
-58 LETIGKI
+58 LETIGKL
-65 GLGAA
+65 GLGATA
-70 TAAVGGLGAALGA
+70 AAVGGIGAALGA

-107 EPGKI
+107 DPGKI
-112 KELTASAQKYAD
+112 KDLTAAAQTYAD
-124 RTIFDLQDIQ
+124 KTIYDLQDIQ
-134 SVTSK
+134 SMTSK
-139 LAANSVKGFD
+139 LAANGVKGFD

-157 LTIAAGSGKVEFAQL
+157 LTAAAGGGKNEFAAF
-172 GYALVQINAAGKLMT
+172 GYAMVQVNAAGRLMT
-187 QDWNQVANAIPGGA
+187 QDWNQIANAIPGGA

-209 DIGAYTGD
+209 DMGAYTGD

-222 SKGQISAEEFNQ
+222 AKGKISAEDFNKAITQ
-234 ALLNLGFD
+234 LGFD
-242 EAAVEAAQSA
+242 EVAIQAAQSA
-252 DLFETAWG
+252 TTFEGAWG

-266 NTQLTGALREV
+266 NKELTGSLREV
-277 KKPTTELINA
+277 KKPMTELINA
-287 LADGLVPQLG
+287 VADGLVPQLG

-323 NIKSLKGQLEAVTG
+323 NIKSLKGQFEAVTG

-358 FGGIDGALGKTSGS
+358 FGGIDGALGKASGS
-372 LGDFAKGIPDAA
+372 IGDFAKGIPDAA
-384 KSLGSLKTLPGEV
+384 KTLGSLKNLPGEV
-397 TGAFGQMSKRVAAA
+397 TGAFGQMSKRVTAA
-411 RFEMTG
+411 RFELTG
-417 VADGFFG
+417 VSDGFFD

-437 SANGQISAGMG
+437 AANGKLSSGMG
-448 VLKNTMIRGA
+448 VLKGTVSQSASFVGRGFE
-458 ATTGLAFDTVAARMA
+458 GVAERMA

-484 SIGGKIVGPL
+484 SIGGKIIGPL
-494 APIGARVRA
+494 APIGARVRG
-503 AFGPLGAAFD
+503 AFAPLGAAFD
-513 GVGSKLSGLG
+513 GFGEKLSGL
-523 SKLSDLA
+523 A
-530 PKASQ
+530 PKITD
-535 SLGKLGSIFAPG
+535 SLGKIGGAFAPG
-547 RMLKVLAFGGL
+547 RMLKFLAFGGL

-573 GVELVGQIS
+573 GVELVGKIAQ
-582 KTLQGLPGQIALYGE
+582 TLQALPGQIAVYGE

-609 GTSIVT
+609 GTSVVT
-615 MVVNAITQ
+615 MVINAITQ
-623 SMPQLSNAIGKVVPA
+623 SMPQLSNAFGKIVPA

-656 MITAI
+656 MLTAI
-661 ATALV
+661 TTALV
-666 ENAPMLVESSLQL
+666 ENAPMLIESGL
-679 MQGLVDGIFAAL
+679 MLLQGLVDGIFAAL
-691 PVLISAMPTLIQTFM
+691 PVLIAALPQIITTFM
-706 DGLLQGLPRLLEMG
+706 NGLLQGLPRILEM
-720 TKLLQSIIDGIS
+720 
-732 QTLPTLT
+732 
-739 AALPQIIQTFMDG
+739 
-752 LLQALPQILAAGT
+752 GT
-765 QLLQSIIDGILQAM
+765 QLLQSIIDGILQTLPA
-779 PTLIAMLPQIITTII
+779 LIAMLPQIITTVIN
-794 TGLVQALPMIIQAG
+794 GLVQALPQIIQAG
-808 VGILNALING
+808 VGMLNALING

-855 LIGVITGIVQAIPQ
+855 LIGVITGLVQAIPQ

-883 TLVQNIPRIITAGIQ
+883 TLVQNIPKIISAGIQ

-915 SAIAQVGSSIMSA
+915 GAIAQVGSSILSA

-938 SGKKIIGGLIDGV
+938 SGKKIISGLIDGI

-983 SGKGWTLYSGMS
+983 SGHGWTLYSGMS
-995 IAEALADGMHR
+995 IAEALADGMQR
-1006 RGHLFKEAVAETM
+1006 RGHLFKEAVAETL
-1019 AAGQAQ
+1019 AEGQAQ

-1033 VHALG
+1033 LNAVG
-1038 AYSRASMMSDWTLG
+1038 AYRRASMMSDWTLG

-1097 GISR
+1097 GVSR

>member
-39 TSSWSS
+39 TSSWGS

-58 LETIGKI
+58 IETIGKI
-65 GLGAA
+65 GLGATA
-70 TAAVGGLGAALGA
+70 AAVGGIGAALGA
-83 YIPEA
+83 YVPEA

-101 LKFAGV
+101 LRFAGV
-107 EPGKI
+107 DPGKI
-112 KELTASAQKYAD
+112 KDLTAAAQTYAD
-124 RTIFDLQDIQ
+124 KTIYDLQDIQ
-134 SVTSK
+134 SMTSK
-139 LAANSVKGFD
+139 LAANGVKGFD

-157 LTIAAGSGKVEFAQL
+157 LTAAAGGGKNEFAAF
-172 GYALVQINAAGKLMT
+172 GYAMVQVNAAGRLMT
-187 QDWNQVANAIPGGA
+187 QDWNQIANAIPGGA
-201 GKIMAALK
+201 GKIMQALK
-209 DIGAYTGD
+209 DMGAYTGD

-222 SKGQISAEEFNQ
+222 AKGKISAEDFNKAITQ
-234 ALLNLGFD
+234 LGFD
-242 EAAVEAAQSA
+242 EVAIKAAQSA
-252 DLFETAWG
+252 TTFEGAWG

-266 NTQLTGALREV
+266 NKELTGALREV
-277 KKPTTELINA
+277 KKPMTELINA
-287 LADGLVPQLG
+287 VADNLVPQLG

-352 QQIAGF
+352 QQISGF
-358 FGGIDGALGKTSGS
+358 FGGIDGALGKASGS
-372 LGDFAKGIPDAA
+372 IGGFAKGIPDAA
-384 KSLGSLKTLPGEV
+384 KSLGSLKNLPGEV
-397 TGAFGQMSKRVAAA
+397 TGAFGQMSKRVTAA
-411 RFEMTG
+411 RFELTG
-417 VADGFFG
+417 VSDGFFD

-437 SANGQISAGMG
+437 AANGKLSSGMG
-448 VLKNTMIRGA
+448 VLKGTVSQSASFVGRGFE
-458 ATTGLAFDTVAARMA
+458 GVAERMA

-484 SIGGKIVGPL
+484 SIGGKITGPL
-494 APIGARVRA
+494 APIGARVRG
-503 AFGPLGAAFD
+503 AFAPLGAAFD
-513 GVGSKLSGLG
+513 GFGAKLSG
-523 SKLSDLA
+523 LA

-535 SLGKLGSIFAPG
+535 SLGKLGGLFAPG
-547 RMLKVLAFGGL
+547 RMLKFLSFGGL

-573 GVELVGQIS
+573 GVELVAQIG
-582 KTLQGLPGQIALYGE
+582 KTLQGLPGQIALYGD

-609 GTSIVT
+609 GTNIVT
-615 MVVNAITQ
+615 MVINAITQ
-623 SMPQLSNAIGKVVPA
+623 SMPQLSNAFGKIVPA

-661 ATALV
+661 TTALV
-666 ENAPMLVESSLQL
+666 ENAPMLIESGLQL
-679 MQGLVDGIFAAL
+679 LQGLVDGIFAAL
-691 PVLISAMPTLIQTFM
+691 PILISALPQIITTFM
-706 DGLLQGLPRLLEMG
+706 NGLLQGLPRILEM
-720 TKLLQSIIDGIS
+720 
-732 QTLPTLT
+732 
-739 AALPQIIQTFMDG
+739 
-752 LLQALPQILAAGT
+752 GT
-765 QLLQSIIDGILQAM
+765 QLLQSIIDGILQTLPA
-779 PTLIAMLPQIITTII
+779 LIAMLPQIITTVIN
-794 TGLVQALPMIIQAG
+794 GLVQALPQIIQAG
-808 VGILNALING
+808 VGMLNALING

-855 LIGVITGIVQAIPQ
+855 LIGVITGLVQAIPQ

-883 TLVQNIPRIITAGIQ
+883 TLVQNIPKIITAGIQ

-915 SAIAQVGSSIMSA
+915 GAIAQVGSSIISA

-938 SGKKIIGGLIDGV
+938 SGKKIISGLIDGI
-951 KSMFSSAKNAVSG
+951 KSMLSSAKNAVSG

-983 SGKGWTLYSGMS
+983 SGHGWTLYSGMS
-995 IAEALADGMHR
+995 IAEALADGMQR

-1033 VHALG
+1033 VNALG

-1097 GISR
+1097 GIGR

>member
-39 TSSWSS
+39 TSSWGS

-58 LETIGKI
+58 IETIGKI
-65 GLGAA
+65 GLGATA
-70 TAAVGGLGAALGA
+70 AAVGGIGAALGA

-107 EPGKI
+107 DPGKI
-112 KELTASAQKYAD
+112 KDLTAAAQTYAD
-124 RTIFDLQDIQ
+124 KTIYDLQDIQ
-134 SVTSK
+134 SMTSK
-139 LAANSVKGFD
+139 LAANGVKGFD

-157 LTIAAGSGKVEFAQL
+157 LTAAAGGGKNEFAAF
-172 GYALVQINAAGKLMT
+172 GYAMVQVNAAGRLMT
-187 QDWNQVANAIPGGA
+187 QDWNQIANAIPGGA
-201 GKIMAALK
+201 GKIMQALK
-209 DIGAYTGD
+209 DMGAYTGD

-222 SKGQISAEEFNQ
+222 AKGKISAEDFNKAITQ
-234 ALLNLGFD
+234 LGFD
-242 EAAVEAAQSA
+242 EVAIKAAQSA
-252 DLFETAWG
+252 TTFEGAWG

-266 NTQLTGALREV
+266 NKELTGALREV
-277 KKPTTELINA
+277 KQPMTELINA
-287 LADGLVPQLG
+287 VADNLVPQLG

-358 FGGIDGALGKTSGS
+358 FGGIDGALGKASGS
-372 LGDFAKGIPDAA
+372 VVDFAKGMPEAG
-384 KSLGSLKTLPGEV
+384 KSLASLKNLPGEV
-397 TGAFGQMSKRVAAA
+397 TGAFGQMSKRVSAA

-417 VADGFFG
+417 VSDGFFD
-424 TLFGGTRLGSALS
+424 TLFGGTRLGTALS
-437 SANGQISAGMG
+437 AANGKLSSGMG
-448 VLKNTMIRGA
+448 VLKGTVSQSAAFVGRGFE
-458 ATTGLAFDTVAARMA
+458 GVAERMA

-484 SIGGKIVGPL
+484 SIGGKITGPL
-494 APIGARVRA
+494 APIGARVRG
-503 AFGPLGAAFD
+503 AFAPLGAAFD
-513 GVGSKLSGLG
+513 GFGEKLSG
-523 SKLSDLA
+523 LA

-535 SLGKLGSIFAPG
+535 SLGKLGGLFAPG
-547 RMLKVLAFGGL
+547 RMLKFLAFGGL

-573 GVELVGQIS
+573 GVELVAQIG

-609 GTSIVT
+609 GTNIVT
-615 MVVNAITQ
+615 MVINAITQ
-623 SMPQLSNAIGKVVPA
+623 SMPQLSNAFGKIVPA

-661 ATALV
+661 TTALV
-666 ENAPMLVESSLQL
+666 ENAPMLIESGL
-679 MQGLVDGIFAAL
+679 MLLQGLVDGIFAAL
-691 PVLISAMPTLIQTFM
+691 PVLISALPQIITTFM
-706 DGLLQGLPRLLEMG
+706 NGLLQGLPRILEMG
-720 TKLLQSIIDGIS
+720 TKLLQSIIDGIL
-732 QTLPTLT
+732 QTLP
-739 AALPQIIQTFMDG
+739 A
-752 LLQALPQILAAGT
+752 
-765 QLLQSIIDGILQAM
+765 
-779 PTLIAMLPQIITTII
+779 LIAMLPQIITTVIN
-794 TGLVQALPMIIQAG
+794 GLVQALPQIIQAG
-808 VGILNALING
+808 VGMLNALING

-834 TTVVDTLLA
+834 TTIVDTLLN
-843 NLPMIIEAGIQL
+843 NLPQIIEAGIQL

-869 LIAMLPQIIVTIVT
+869 LIAMLPQIITTIVS
-883 TLVQNIPRIITAGIQ
+883 TLVQNIPKIISAGIQ

-915 SAIAQVGSSIMSA
+915 GAIAQVGSSIMSA

-938 SGKKIIGGLIDGV
+938 SGKKIISGLIDGI

-964 LLSGIR
+964 FLSGIR

-983 SGKGWTLYSGMS
+983 SGHGWTLYSGMS
-995 IAEALADGMHR
+995 IAEALADGMQR
-1006 RGHLFKEAVAETM
+1006 RGHLFKEAVADTLAE
-1019 AAGQAQ
+1019 GQAQ

-1033 VHALG
+1033 LNAVG

>member
-1 MAEAGADLGSAWLNV
+1 MAEGAGADLGTAWLNV
-16 VPSFNGMKREIAKEL
+16 VPSFQGLQKSIESEL
-31 GGVDVTGS
+31 GAVNVSGA
-39 TSSWSS
+39 TSSWGS
-45 RLGESLTRGIGGA
+45 RLGASLTRGIGGA
-58 LETIGKI
+58 LETIGKL
-65 GLGAA
+65 GLGA
-70 TAAVGGLGAALGA
+70 TAAAVSGVGAAIGSF
-83 YIPEA
+83 IPAA
-88 IKASD
+88 IQASD
-93 ATDKFQNT
+93 ATDKFKNT
-101 LKFAGV
+101 LRFAGV
-107 EPGKI
+107 DPGKI

-139 LAANSVKGFD
+139 LAANGVKGFER
-149 KLAEAAGN
+149 LAEAAGN

-201 GKIMAALK
+201 GKIMQALK

-234 ALLNLGFD
+234 ALMNLGFD

-252 DLFETAWG
+252 DLFEAAWG

-266 NTQLTGALREV
+266 NTQLTGALGET
-277 KKPTTELINA
+277 KKATVDLINA
-287 LADGLVPQLG
+287 TADDLVPTLSNY
-297 EKLAPA
+297 LAPA
-303 AQSAA
+303 AKNAA
-308 GWIQRLADSVKSGET
+308 SWIQRLADSVKSGET
-323 NIKSLKGQLEAVTG
+323 NIKSLKGQLEAITG

-358 FGGIDGALGKTSGS
+358 FGGLDGALGKSAGS

-384 KSLGSLKTLPGEV
+384 KTLGSLKNLPGEV
-397 TGAFGQMSKRVAAA
+397 TGAFSQMSKRVTAA
-411 RFEMTG
+411 RFELTG
-417 VADGFFG
+417 VSDGFFD

-437 SANGQISAGMG
+437 TANGKLSAGMS
-448 VLKNTMIRGA
+448 VLKNTMVRGA

-473 PAVSRI
+473 PSVSRI

-484 SIGGKIVGPL
+484 AIGGKIIGPI

-503 AFGPLGAAFD
+503 AFAPLGAAFD
-513 GVGSKLSGLG
+513 GLG
-523 SKLSDLA
+523 SKLSSLA
-530 PKASQ
+530 PKITD
-535 SLGKLGSIFAPG
+535 SLGKIGGLFAPG
-547 RMLKVLAFGGL
+547 RMLKFLAFGGL

-573 GVELVGQIS
+573 GVELVAQIGQ
-582 KTLQGLPGQIALYGE
+582 TLQALPGQIALYGE

-609 GTSIVT
+609 GTNVIT
-615 MVVNAITQ
+615 MVINAVTQ
-623 SMPQLSNAIGKVVPA
+623 SMPQLSNAFGKIVPA

-656 MITAI
+656 MLTAI
-661 ATALV
+661 TTALV
-666 ENAPMLVESSLQL
+666 ENAPMLIESGLQL
-679 MQGLVDGIFAAL
+679 LQGLVDGIFAAL
-691 PVLISAMPTLIQTFM
+691 PVLI
-706 DGLLQGLPRLLEMG
+706 
-720 TKLLQSIIDGIS
+720 
-732 QTLPTLT
+732 

-752 LLQALPQILAAGT
+752 FLQALPRILEMGT
-765 QLLQSIIDGILQAM
+765 QLLQSIIDGILQTLPA
-779 PTLIAMLPQIITTII
+779 LIAMLPQIITTVIN
-794 TGLVQALPMIIQAG
+794 GLVQALPQIIQAG
-808 VGILNALING
+808 VGMLNALING

-843 NLPMIIEAGIQL
+843 NLPQIIEAGIQL

-883 TLVQNIPRIITAGIQ
+883 TLVQNIPRIISAGIQ

-915 SAIAQVGSSIMSA
+915 GAIAQVGSSILSA

-938 SGKKIIGGLIDGV
+938 SGKKIISGLIDGI

-983 SGKGWTLYSGMS
+983 SGHGWTLYSGMS
-995 IAEALADGMHR
+995 IAEALADGMQR
-1006 RGHLFKEAVAETM
+1006 RGHLFKEAVAETL
-1019 AAGQAQ
+1019 AEGQAQ

-1033 VHALG
+1033 LNAVG
-1038 AYSRASMMSDWTLG
+1038 AYRRASMMSDWTLG

>member
-39 TSSWSS
+39 TSSWGS

-65 GLGAA
+65 GLGATA
-70 TAAVGGLGAALGA
+70 AAVGGIGAALGA

-107 EPGKI
+107 DPGKI
-112 KELTASAQKYAD
+112 KDLTAAAQTYAD
-124 RTIFDLQDIQ
+124 KTIYDLQDIQ
-134 SVTSK
+134 SMTSK
-139 LAANSVKGFD
+139 LAANGVKGFD

-157 LTIAAGSGKVEFAQL
+157 LTAAAGGGKNEFAAF
-172 GYALVQINAAGKLMT
+172 GYAMVQVNAAGRLMT
-187 QDWNQVANAIPGGA
+187 QDWNQIANAIPGGA
-201 GKIMAALK
+201 GKIMQALK
-209 DIGAYTGD
+209 DMGAYTGD

-222 SKGQISAEEFNQ
+222 AKGKISAEDFNK
-234 ALLNLGFD
+234 AIMSLGFD
-242 EAAVEAAQSA
+242 EVAIKAAQSA
-252 DLFETAWG
+252 TTFEGAWG

-266 NTQLTGALREV
+266 NKELTGALREV
-277 KKPTTELINA
+277 KKPMTELINA
-287 LADGLVPQLG
+287 VADNLVPQLG

-352 QQIAGF
+352 QQISGF
-358 FGGIDGALGKTSGS
+358 FGGIDGALGKASGS
-372 LGDFAKGIPDAA
+372 IGGFAKGIPDAA
-384 KSLGSLKTLPGEV
+384 KSLGSLKNLPGEV
-397 TGAFGQMSKRVAAA
+397 TGAFGQMSKRVTAA
-411 RFEMTG
+411 RFELTG
-417 VADGFFG
+417 VSDGFFD

-437 SANGQISAGMG
+437 AANGKLSSGMG
-448 VLKNTMIRGA
+448 VLKGTVSQSASFVGRGFE
-458 ATTGLAFDTVAARMA
+458 GVAERMA

-484 SIGGKIVGPL
+484 SIGGKITGPL
-494 APIGARVRA
+494 APIGARVRG
-503 AFGPLGAAFD
+503 AFAPLGAAFD
-513 GVGSKLSGLG
+513 GFGAKLSG
-523 SKLSDLA
+523 LA

-535 SLGKLGSIFAPG
+535 SLGKLGGLFAPG
-547 RMLKVLAFGGL
+547 RMLKFLSFGGL

-573 GVELVGQIS
+573 GVELVAQIG
-582 KTLQGLPGQIALYGE
+582 KTLQGLPGQIALYGD

-609 GTSIVT
+609 GTNIVT
-615 MVVNAITQ
+615 MVINAITQ
-623 SMPQLSNAIGKVVPA
+623 SMPQLSNAFGKIVPA

-661 ATALV
+661 TTALV
-666 ENAPMLVESSLQL
+666 ENAPMLIESGLQL
-679 MQGLVDGIFAAL
+679 LQGLVDGIFAAL
-691 PVLISAMPTLIQTFM
+691 PILISALPQIITTFM
-706 DGLLQGLPRLLEMG
+706 NGLLQGLPRILEM
-720 TKLLQSIIDGIS
+720 
-732 QTLPTLT
+732 
-739 AALPQIIQTFMDG
+739 
-752 LLQALPQILAAGT
+752 GT
-765 QLLQSIIDGILQAM
+765 QLLQSIIDGILQTLPA
-779 PTLIAMLPQIITTII
+779 LIAMLPQIITT
-794 TGLVQALPMIIQAG
+794 
-808 VGILNALING
+808 
-818 LIQAIP
+818 AIP

-883 TLVQNIPRIITAGIQ
+883 TLVQNIPKIISAGIQ

-915 SAIAQVGSSIMSA
+915 GAIAQVGSSIMSA

-938 SGKKIIGGLIDGV
+938 SGKKIISGLIDGI

-964 LLSGIR
+964 FLSGIR

-983 SGKGWTLYSGMS
+983 SGHGWTLYSGMS
-995 IAEALADGMHR
+995 IAEALADGMQR
-1006 RGHLFKEAVAETM
+1006 RGHLFKEAVADTLAE
-1019 AAGQAQ
+1019 GQAQ

-1033 VHALG
+1033 LNAVG
-1038 AYSRASMMSDWTLG
+1038 AYRRASMMSDWTLG

>member
-1 MAEAGADLGSAWLNV
+1 MAEGAGADLGTAWLNV
-16 VPSFNGMKREIAKEL
+16 VPSFQGLQKSIESEL
-31 GGVDVTGS
+31 GAVNVGGA
-39 TSSWSS
+39 TSSWGS
-45 RLGESLTRGIGGA
+45 RLGDSLTRGIGGA
-58 LETIGKI
+58 LETIGKL
-65 GLGAA
+65 GLGATA
-70 TAAVGGLGAALGA
+70 AAVGGIGAALGA

-107 EPGKI
+107 DPGKI
-112 KELTASAQKYAD
+112 KDLTAAAQTYAD
-124 RTIFDLQDIQ
+124 KTIYDLQDIQ
-134 SVTSK
+134 SMTSK
-139 LAANSVKGFD
+139 LAANGVKGFD

-157 LTIAAGSGKVEFAQL
+157 LTAAAGGGKNEFAAF
-172 GYALVQINAAGKLMT
+172 GYAMVQVNAAGRLMT
-187 QDWNQVANAIPGGA
+187 QDWNQIANAIPGGA

-209 DIGAYTGD
+209 DMGAYTGD

-222 SKGQISAEEFNQ
+222 AKGKISAEDFNKAITQ
-234 ALLNLGFD
+234 LGFD
-242 EAAVEAAQSA
+242 EVAIQAAQSA
-252 DLFETAWG
+252 TTFEGAWG

-266 NTQLTGALREV
+266 NKELTGSLKEV
-277 KKPTTELINA
+277 KKPMTELINA
-287 LADGLVPQLG
+287 VADGLVPQLG
-297 EKLAPA
+297 ENLAPA

-358 FGGIDGALGKTSGS
+358 FGGLDSALGKSAGS
-372 LGDFAKGIPDAA
+372 IGDFAKGIPDAA
-384 KSLGSLKTLPGEV
+384 KTLGSLKNLPGEV
-397 TGAFGQMSKRVAAA
+397 TGAFGQMSKRVTAA
-411 RFEMTG
+411 RFELTG
-417 VADGFFG
+417 VSDGFFD
-424 TLFGGTRLGSALS
+424 TLFGGTRLGSALTA
-437 SANGQISAGMG
+437 ANGKLSAGMG
-448 VLKNTMIRGA
+448 VLKGTVMRSA

-473 PAVSRI
+473 PSVSRI

-484 SIGGKIVGPL
+484 AIGGKIIGPI

-503 AFGPLGAAFD
+503 AFAPLGAAFD
-513 GVGSKLSGLG
+513 GLGSKLSGL
-523 SKLSDLA
+523 A
-530 PKASQ
+530 PKITD
-535 SLGKLGSIFAPG
+535 SLGKLGGAFAPG
-547 RMLKVLAFGGL
+547 RMLKFLAFGGL

-573 GVELVGQIS
+573 GVELVAQIGQ
-582 KTLQGLPGQIALYGE
+582 TLQTLPGQIALYGE

-609 GTSIVT
+609 GTNVIT
-615 MVVNAITQ
+615 MVINAVTQ
-623 SMPQLSNAIGKVVPA
+623 SMPQLSNAFGKIVPA

-656 MITAI
+656 MLTAI
-661 ATALV
+661 TTALV
-666 ENAPMLVESSLQL
+666 ENAPMLIESGLQL
-679 MQGLVDGIFAAL
+679 LQGLVDGIFAAL
-691 PVLISAMPTLIQTFM
+691 PVLI
-706 DGLLQGLPRLLEMG
+706 
-720 TKLLQSIIDGIS
+720 
-732 QTLPTLT
+732 
-739 AALPQIIQTFMDG
+739 AALPQIITTFMDG
-752 LLQALPQILAAGT
+752 FLQALPRILEMGT
-765 QLLQSIIDGILQAM
+765 QLLQSIIDGILQTLPA
-779 PTLIAMLPQIITTII
+779 LIAMLPQIITTII
-794 TGLVQALPMIIQAG
+794 TGLVQALPQIIQAG
-808 VGILNALING
+808 VGMLNALING

-843 NLPMIIEAGIQL
+843 NLPQIIEAGIQL

-883 TLVQNIPRIITAGIQ
+883 TLVQNIPRIISAGIQ

-915 SAIAQVGSSIMSA
+915 GAIAQVGSSILSA

-938 SGKKIIGGLIDGV
+938 SGKKIISGLIDGIN
-951 KSMFSSAKNAVSG
+951 SMFSSAKNAVSG

-983 SGKGWTLYSGMS
+983 SGHGWTLYSGMS
-995 IAEALADGMHR
+995 IAEALADGMQR
-1006 RGHLFKEAVAETM
+1006 RGHLFKEAVADTLAE
-1019 AAGQAQ
+1019 GQAQ

-1033 VHALG
+1033 LNAVG
-1038 AYSRASMMSDWTLG
+1038 AYRRASMMSDWTLG

>member
-39 TSSWSS
+39 TSSWGS

-65 GLGAA
+65 GLGATA
-70 TAAVGGLGAALGA
+70 AAVGGIGAALGA

-107 EPGKI
+107 DPGKI
-112 KELTASAQKYAD
+112 KDLTAAAQTYAD
-124 RTIFDLQDIQ
+124 KTIYDLQDIQ
-134 SVTSK
+134 SMTSK
-139 LAANSVKGFD
+139 LAANGVKGFD

-157 LTIAAGSGKVEFAQL
+157 LTAAAGGGKNEFAAF
-172 GYALVQINAAGKLMT
+172 GYAMVQVNAAGRLMT
-187 QDWNQVANAIPGGA
+187 QDWNQIANAIPGGA
-201 GKIMAALK
+201 GKIMQALK
-209 DIGAYTGD
+209 DMGAYTGD

-222 SKGQISAEEFNQ
+222 AKGKISAEDFNK
-234 ALLNLGFD
+234 AIMSLGFD
-242 EAAVEAAQSA
+242 EVAIKAAQSA
-252 DLFETAWG
+252 TTFEGAWG

-266 NTQLTGALREV
+266 NKELTGALREV
-277 KKPTTELINA
+277 KKPMTELINA
-287 LADGLVPQLG
+287 VADNLVPQLG

-358 FGGIDGALGKTSGS
+358 FGGIDGALGKASGS
-372 LGDFAKGIPDAA
+372 VVDFAKGMPEAG
-384 KSLGSLKTLPGEV
+384 KSLASLKNLPGEV
-397 TGAFGQMSKRVAAA
+397 TGAFGQMSKRVSAA

-417 VADGFFG
+417 VSDGFFD
-424 TLFGGTRLGSALS
+424 TLFGGTRLGTALS
-437 SANGQISAGMG
+437 AANGKLSSGMG
-448 VLKNTMIRGA
+448 VLKGTVSQSAAFVGRGFE
-458 ATTGLAFDTVAARMA
+458 GVAERMA

-484 SIGGKIVGPL
+484 SIGGKITGPL
-494 APIGARVRA
+494 APIGARVRG
-503 AFGPLGAAFD
+503 AFAPLGAAFD
-513 GVGSKLSGLG
+513 GFGAKLSG
-523 SKLSDLA
+523 LA

-535 SLGKLGSIFAPG
+535 SLGKLGGLFAPG
-547 RMLKVLAFGGL
+547 RMLKFLSFGGL

-573 GVELVGQIS
+573 GVELVAQIG

-609 GTSIVT
+609 GTNIVT
-615 MVVNAITQ
+615 MVINAITQ
-623 SMPQLSNAIGKVVPA
+623 SMPQLSNAFGKIVPA

-656 MITAI
+656 MLTAI
-661 ATALV
+661 TTALV
-666 ENAPMLVESSLQL
+666 ENAPMLIESGL
-679 MQGLVDGIFAAL
+679 MLLQGLVDGIFAAL
-691 PVLISAMPTLIQTFM
+691 PVLISALPQIITTFM
-706 DGLLQGLPRLLEMG
+706 NGLLQGLPRILEM
-720 TKLLQSIIDGIS
+720 
-732 QTLPTLT
+732 
-739 AALPQIIQTFMDG
+739 
-752 LLQALPQILAAGT
+752 GT
-765 QLLQSIIDGILQAM
+765 QLLQSIIDGILQTLPA
-779 PTLIAMLPQIITTII
+779 LIAMLPQIITTVIN
-794 TGLVQALPMIIQAG
+794 GLVQALPQIIQAG
-808 VGILNALING
+808 VGMLNALING

-834 TTVVDTLLA
+834 TTIVDTLLN
-843 NLPMIIEAGIQL
+843 NLPQIIEAGIQL

-869 LIAMLPQIIVTIVT
+869 LIAMLPQIITTIVS
-883 TLVQNIPRIITAGIQ
+883 TLVQNIPKIISAGIQ

-915 SAIAQVGSSIMSA
+915 GAIAQVGSSIMSA

-938 SGKKIIGGLIDGV
+938 SGKKIISGLIDGI

-964 LLSGIR
+964 FLSGIR

-983 SGKGWTLYSGMS
+983 SGHGWTLYSGMS
-995 IAEALADGMHR
+995 IAEALADGMQR
-1006 RGHLFKEAVAETM
+1006 RGHLFKEAVAETL
-1019 AAGQAQ
+1019 AEGQAQ

-1033 VHALG
+1033 LNAVG

>member
-39 TSSWSS
+39 TSSWGS

-58 LETIGKI
+58 IETIGKI
-65 GLGAA
+65 GLGATA
-70 TAAVGGLGAALGA
+70 AAVGGIGAALGA

-107 EPGKI
+107 DPGKI
-112 KELTASAQKYAD
+112 KDLTAAAQTYAD
-124 RTIFDLQDIQ
+124 KTIYDLQDIQ
-134 SVTSK
+134 SMTSK
-139 LAANSVKGFD
+139 LAANGVKGFD

-157 LTIAAGSGKVEFAQL
+157 LTAAAGGGKNEFAAF
-172 GYALVQINAAGKLMT
+172 GYAMVQVNAAGRLMT
-187 QDWNQVANAIPGGA
+187 QDWNQIANAIPGGA
-201 GKIMAALK
+201 GKIMQALK
-209 DIGAYTGD
+209 DMGAYTGD

-222 SKGQISAEEFNQ
+222 AKGKISAEDFNKAITQ
-234 ALLNLGFD
+234 LGFD
-242 EAAVEAAQSA
+242 EVAIQAAQSA
-252 DLFETAWG
+252 TTFEGAWG

-266 NTQLTGALREV
+266 NKELTGSLKEV
-277 KKPTTELINA
+277 KKPMTELINA
-287 LADGLVPQLG
+287 VADGLVPQLG

-358 FGGIDGALGKTSGS
+358 FGGLDGALGKASGS
-372 LGDFAKGIPDAA
+372 IGDFAKGIPDAA
-384 KSLGSLKTLPGEV
+384 KSLGSLKNLPGEV
-397 TGAFGQMSKRVAAA
+397 TGAFGQMSKRVTAA
-411 RFEMTG
+411 RFELTG
-417 VADGFFG
+417 VSDGFFD

-437 SANGQISAGMG
+437 TANGKLSAGMG
-448 VLKNTMIRGA
+448 VLKGTVVRSA

-473 PAVSRI
+473 PSVSRI

-484 SIGGKIVGPL
+484 SIGGKITGPL
-494 APIGARVRA
+494 APIAARVRA
-503 AFGPLGAAFD
+503 AFAPLGAAFD
-513 GVGSKLSGLG
+513 GLGSKLSGL
-523 SKLSDLA
+523 A
-530 PKASQ
+530 PKISD
-535 SLGKLGSIFAPG
+535 SLGKIGGAFAPG
-547 RMLKVLAFGGL
+547 RMLKFLAFGGL

-573 GVELVGQIS
+573 GVELIGQIS
-582 KTLQGLPGQIALYGE
+582 TTLQALPGQIALYGE

-609 GTSIVT
+609 GTNVVT
-615 MVVNAITQ
+615 MVINAITQ
-623 SMPQLSNAIGKVVPA
+623 SMPQLSNAFGKIVPA

-656 MITAI
+656 MLTAI
-661 ATALV
+661 TTALV
-666 ENAPMLVESSLQL
+666 ENAPMLIESGLQL
-679 MQGLVDGIFAAL
+679 LQGLVDGIFAAL
-691 PVLISAMPTLIQTFM
+691 PVLI
-706 DGLLQGLPRLLEMG
+706 
-720 TKLLQSIIDGIS
+720 
-732 QTLPTLT
+732 
-739 AALPQIIQTFMDG
+739 AALPTIIQTFMDG
-752 LLQALPQILAAGT
+752 FLQSLPRILEMGT
-765 QLLQSIIDGILQAM
+765 QLLQSIIDGILQTLPA
-779 PTLIAMLPQIITTII
+779 LIAMLPQIITTVIN
-794 TGLVQALPMIIQAG
+794 GLVQALPQIIQAG
-808 VGILNALING
+808 IGMLNALING

-855 LIGVITGIVQAIPQ
+855 LIGVITGLVQAIPQ

-883 TLVQNIPRIITAGIQ
+883 TLVQNIPKIISAGIQ

-938 SGKKIIGGLIDGV
+938 SGKKIISGLIDGI

-983 SGKGWTLYSGMS
+983 SGKGWTLYSGQS
-995 IAEALADGMHR
+995 IVEALADGALQKQ
-1006 RGHLFKEAVAETM
+1006 HLFKAAIAETM

-1033 VHALG
+1033 VSALG

-1097 GISR
+1097 GVSR

>member
-70 TAAVGGLGAALGA
+70 SAAVGGLGAALGA

-201 GKIMAALK
+201 GKIMQALK
-209 DIGAYTGD
+209 DIGAYTGE

-266 NTQLTGALREV
+266 NTQFTGALREV

-287 LADGLVPQLG
+287 IADGLVPQLG

-337 GFGAMLAAGAGLKNF
+337 GFGAILAAGAGLKNF
-352 QQIAGF
+352 QQISSF
-358 FGGIDGALGKTSGS
+358 FGGLDGALGKASGS
-372 LGDFAKGIPDAA
+372 LGGFAKGIPDAA
-384 KSLGSLKTLPGEV
+384 KSLGSLKNLPGEV
-397 TGAFGQMSKRVAAA
+397 TGAFGQMSKRVTAA
-411 RFEMTG
+411 RFELTG
-417 VADGFFG
+417 VSDGFFD

-437 SANGQISAGMG
+437 SANGKLSAGMG
-448 VLKNTMIRGA
+448 VLKNTMVRSA
-458 ATTGLAFDTVAARMA
+458 ATTGLAFDTVAARMS

-484 SIGGKIVGPL
+484 SIGGKITGPL
-494 APIGARVRA
+494 APIAGRVRA
-503 AFGPLGAAFD
+503 AFAPLGAAFD
-513 GVGSKLSGLG
+513 GLGAKLSGL
-523 SKLSDLA
+523 A
-530 PKASQ
+530 PKISD
-535 SLGKLGSIFAPG
+535 SLGKIGGAFAPG
-547 RMLKVLAFGGL
+547 RMLKFLAFGGL

-573 GVELVGQIS
+573 GVELIS
-582 KTLQGLPGQIALYGE
+582 KISETLRGLPTLISVYGEQIAR
-597 KIAQALPEALAT
+597 ALPEALAT
-609 GTSIVT
+609 GTNVVT
-615 MVVNAITQ
+615 MVINAITQ
-623 SMPQLSNAIGKVVPA
+623 SMPQLSTAFGKIVPA

-661 ATALV
+661 TTALV
-666 ENAPMLVESSLQL
+666 ENAPMLIESGLQL
-679 MQGLVDGIFAAL
+679 LQGLVDGIFAAL
-691 PVLISAMPTLIQTFM
+691 PVLI
-706 DGLLQGLPRLLEMG
+706 
-720 TKLLQSIIDGIS
+720 
-732 QTLPTLT
+732 
-739 AALPQIIQTFMDG
+739 AALPTIIQTFMDG
-752 LLQALPQILAAGT
+752 FLQSLPRILEMGT
-765 QLLQSIIDGILQAM
+765 QLLQSIIDGILQTLPA
-779 PTLIAMLPQIITTII
+779 LIAMLPQIITTVIN
-794 TGLVQALPMIIQAG
+794 GLVQALPQIIQAG
-808 VGILNALING
+808 IGMLNALING

-855 LIGVITGIVQAIPQ
+855 LIGVITGLVQAIPQ

-883 TLVQNIPRIITAGIQ
+883 TLVQNIPKIISAGIQ

-938 SGKKIIGGLIDGV
+938 SGKKIISGLIDGI

-983 SGKGWTLYSGMS
+983 SGKGWTLYSGQS
-995 IAEALADGMHR
+995 IVEALADGALQKQ
-1006 RGHLFKEAVAETM
+1006 HLFKAAIAETM

-1033 VHALG
+1033 VSALG

-1097 GISR
+1097 GVSR

>member
-39 TSSWSS
+39 TSSWGS

-58 LETIGKI
+58 IETIGKI

-70 TAAVGGLGAALGA
+70 AAAVGGIGAALGA

-107 EPGKI
+107 DPGKI
-112 KELTASAQKYAD
+112 KDLTDAAQTYAD
-124 RTIFDLQDIQ
+124 KTIYDLQDIQ
-134 SVTSK
+134 SMTSK
-139 LAANSVKGFD
+139 LAANGVKGFD

-157 LTIAAGSGKVEFAQL
+157 LTAAAGGGKNEFAAF
-172 GYALVQINAAGKLMT
+172 GYAMVQINAAGKLMT

-201 GKIMAALK
+201 GKIMQALK
-209 DIGAYTGD
+209 DMGAYTGD

-222 SKGQISAEEFNQ
+222 SKGKISAEDFNK
-234 ALLNLGFD
+234 AIMSLGFD
-242 EAAVEAAQSA
+242 EVAIKAAQSA
-252 DLFETAWG
+252 TTFEGAWG

-266 NTQLTGALREV
+266 NKELTGALREV
-277 KKPTTELINA
+277 KKPMTELINA
-287 LADGLVPQLG
+287 VADNLVPQLG

-352 QQIAGF
+352 QQISGF
-358 FGGIDGALGKTSGS
+358 FGGIDGALGKASGS
-372 LGDFAKGIPDAA
+372 VGGFAKGIPDAA
-384 KSLGSLKTLPGEV
+384 KSLGSLKNLPGEV
-397 TGAFGQMSKRVAAA
+397 TGAFGQMSKRVTAA
-411 RFEMTG
+411 RFELTG
-417 VADGFFG
+417 VSDGFFD

-437 SANGQISAGMG
+437 AANGKLSSGMG
-448 VLKNTMIRGA
+448 VLKGTVSQSASFVGRGFE
-458 ATTGLAFDTVAARMA
+458 GVAERMA

-484 SIGGKIVGPL
+484 SIGGKITGPL
-494 APIGARVRA
+494 APIGARVRG
-503 AFGPLGAAFD
+503 AFAPLGAAFD
-513 GVGSKLSGLG
+513 GFGAKLSG
-523 SKLSDLA
+523 LA

-535 SLGKLGSIFAPG
+535 SLGKLGGLFAPG
-547 RMLKVLAFGGL
+547 RMLKFLSFGGL

-573 GVELVGQIS
+573 GVELVAQIG
-582 KTLQGLPGQIALYGE
+582 KTLQGLPGQIALYGD

-609 GTSIVT
+609 GTNIVT
-615 MVVNAITQ
+615 MVINAITQ
-623 SMPQLSNAIGKVVPA
+623 SMPQLSNAFGKIVPA

-661 ATALV
+661 TTALV
-666 ENAPMLVESSLQL
+666 ENAPMLIESGLQL
-679 MQGLVDGIFAAL
+679 LQGLVDGIFAAL
-691 PVLISAMPTLIQTFM
+691 PILISALPQIITTFM
-706 DGLLQGLPRLLEMG
+706 NGLLQGLPRILEM
-720 TKLLQSIIDGIS
+720 
-732 QTLPTLT
+732 
-739 AALPQIIQTFMDG
+739 
-752 LLQALPQILAAGT
+752 GT
-765 QLLQSIIDGILQAM
+765 QLLQSIIDGILQTLPA
-779 PTLIAMLPQIITTII
+779 LIAMLPQIITTVIN
-794 TGLVQALPMIIQAG
+794 GLVQALPQIIQAG
-808 VGILNALING
+808 VGMLNALING

-883 TLVQNIPRIITAGIQ
+883 TLVQNIPKIISAGIQ

-915 SAIAQVGSSIMSA
+915 GAIAQVGSSIMSA

-938 SGKKIIGGLIDGV
+938 SGKKIISGLIDGI

-964 LLSGIR
+964 FLSGIR

-983 SGKGWTLYSGMS
+983 SGHGWTLYSGMS
-995 IAEALADGMHR
+995 IAEALADGMQR
-1006 RGHLFKEAVAETM
+1006 RGHLFKEAVADTLAE
-1019 AAGQAQ
+1019 GQAQ

-1033 VHALG
+1033 LNAIG
-1038 AYSRASMMSDWTLG
+1038 TYRRASMMSDWTLG

-1097 GISR
+1097 GVSR

>member
-39 TSSWSS
+39 TSSWGS

-58 LETIGKI
+58 IETIGKI

-70 TAAVGGLGAALGA
+70 SAAVGGLGAALGA

-201 GKIMAALK
+201 GKIMQALK
-209 DIGAYTGD
+209 DIGAYTGE

-266 NTQLTGALREV
+266 NTQFTGALREV

-287 LADGLVPQLG
+287 IADGLVPQLG

-337 GFGAMLAAGAGLKNF
+337 GFGAILAAGAGLKNF
-352 QQIAGF
+352 QQISSF
-358 FGGIDGALGKTSGS
+358 FGGLDGALGKASGS
-372 LGDFAKGIPDAA
+372 LGGFAKGIPDAA
-384 KSLGSLKTLPGEV
+384 KSLGSLKNLPGEV
-397 TGAFGQMSKRVAAA
+397 TGAFGQMSKRVTAA
-411 RFEMTG
+411 RFELTG
-417 VADGFFG
+417 VSDGFFD

-437 SANGQISAGMG
+437 TANGKLSAGMG
-448 VLKNTMIRGA
+448 VLKNTMVRGA

-473 PAVSRI
+473 PSVSRI
-479 GGVAS
+479 GSVAS
-484 SIGGKIVGPL
+484 SIGGKIIGPI

-503 AFGPLGAAFD
+503 AFAPLGAAFD
-513 GVGSKLSGLG
+513 GLG
-523 SKLSDLA
+523 SKMSSLA
-530 PKASQ
+530 PKISD
-535 SLGKLGSIFAPG
+535 SLGKIGGAFAPG
-547 RMLKVLAFGGL
+547 RMLKFLAFGGL

-573 GVELVGQIS
+573 GVELIGQIS
-582 KTLQGLPGQIALYGE
+582 TTLQALPGQIALYGE

-609 GTSIVT
+609 GTNVVT
-615 MVVNAITQ
+615 MVINAVTQ
-623 SMPQLSNAIGKVVPA
+623 SMPQLSNAFGKIVPA

-661 ATALV
+661 TTALV
-666 ENAPMLVESSLQL
+666 ENAPMLIESGLQL
-679 MQGLVDGIFAAL
+679 LQGLVDGIFAAL
-691 PVLISAMPTLIQTFM
+691 PVLIAALPTIIQTFM
-706 DGLLQGLPRLLEMG
+706 DGFLQALPRILEMG
-720 TKLLQSIIDGIS
+720 TKLLQSIIDGIL
-732 QTLPTLT
+732 QTLP
-739 AALPQIIQTFMDG
+739 A
-752 LLQALPQILAAGT
+752 
-765 QLLQSIIDGILQAM
+765 
-779 PTLIAMLPQIITTII
+779 LIAMLPQIITTVIN
-794 TGLVQALPMIIQAG
+794 GLVQALPQIIQAG
-808 VGILNALING
+808 VGMLNALING

-883 TLVQNIPRIITAGIQ
+883 TLVQNIPRIISAGIQ

-915 SAIAQVGSSIMSA
+915 GAIAQVGSSILSA

-938 SGKKIIGGLIDGV
+938 SGKKIISGLIDGI

-970 NLLPFSPA
+970 NLFPFSPA

-983 SGKGWTLYSGMS
+983 SGKQWTLYSGMS
-995 IAEALADGMHR
+995 IVEALADGALQKQ
-1006 RGHLFKEAVAETM
+1006 HLFKAAIAETM

-1033 VHALG
+1033 VNALG

-1097 GISR
+1097 GVSR

>member
-39 TSSWSS
+39 TSSWGS

-58 LETIGKI
+58 IETIGKI
-65 GLGAA
+65 GLGATA
-70 TAAVGGLGAALGA
+70 AAVGGIGAALGA

-107 EPGKI
+107 DPGKI
-112 KELTASAQKYAD
+112 KDLTAAAQTYAD
-124 RTIFDLQDIQ
+124 KTIYDLQDIQ
-134 SVTSK
+134 SMTSK
-139 LAANSVKGFD
+139 LAANGVKGFD

-157 LTIAAGSGKVEFAQL
+157 LTAAAGGGKNEFAAF
-172 GYALVQINAAGKLMT
+172 GYAMVQVNAAGRLMT
-187 QDWNQVANAIPGGA
+187 QDWNQIANAIPGGA
-201 GKIMAALK
+201 GKIMQALK
-209 DIGAYTGD
+209 DMGAYTGD

-222 SKGQISAEEFNQ
+222 AKGKISAEDFNKAITQ
-234 ALLNLGFD
+234 LGFD
-242 EAAVEAAQSA
+242 EVAIQAAQSA
-252 DLFETAWG
+252 TTFEGAWG

-266 NTQLTGALREV
+266 NKELTGSLREV
-277 KKPTTELINA
+277 KKPMTELINA
-287 LADGLVPQLG
+287 VADGLVPQLG

-358 FGGIDGALGKTSGS
+358 FGGIDGALGKASGS
-372 LGDFAKGIPDAA
+372 LGGFAKGIPDAA

-397 TGAFGQMSKRVAAA
+397 TGAFGQMSKRVTAA
-411 RFEMTG
+411 RFELTG
-417 VADGFFG
+417 VSDGFFD
-424 TLFGGTRLGSALS
+424 TLFGGTRLGSALTA
-437 SANGQISAGMG
+437 ANGKLTSGMG
-448 VLKNTMIRGA
+448 VLKGTVSQSASFVGRGFEGIA
-458 ATTGLAFDTVAARMA
+458 ERMA

-484 SIGGKIVGPL
+484 SIGDKIVGPL
-494 APIGARVRA
+494 APIGARVRG
-503 AFGPLGAAFD
+503 AFAPLGAAFD
-513 GVGSKLSGLG
+513 GFGEKLSG
-523 SKLSDLA
+523 LA

-535 SLGKLGSIFAPG
+535 SLGKLGGLFAPG
-547 RMLKVLAFGGL
+547 RMLKFLSFGGL

-573 GVELVGQIS
+573 GVELIGQIS
-582 KTLQGLPGQIALYGE
+582 TTLQALPGQIALYGE

-609 GTSIVT
+609 GTNVVT
-615 MVVNAITQ
+615 MVINAVTQ
-623 SMPQLSNAIGKVVPA
+623 AMPQLSNAFGKIVPA

-656 MITAI
+656 MLTAI
-661 ATALV
+661 TTALV
-666 ENAPMLVESSLQL
+666 ENAPMLIESGL
-679 MQGLVDGIFAAL
+679 MLLQGLVDGIFAAL
-691 PVLISAMPTLIQTFM
+691 PVLI
-706 DGLLQGLPRLLEMG
+706 
-720 TKLLQSIIDGIS
+720 
-732 QTLPTLT
+732 
-739 AALPQIIQTFMDG
+739 AALPQIIQTFMNG
-752 LLQALPQILAAGT
+752 FLQALPRILEMGT
-765 QLLQSIIDGILQAM
+765 QLLQSIIDGILQTLPA
-779 PTLIAMLPQIITTII
+779 LIAMLPQIITTII
-794 TGLVQALPMIIQAG
+794 NGLVQALPQIIQAG
-808 VGILNALING
+808 VGMLNALING

-883 TLVQNIPRIITAGIQ
+883 TLVQNIPKIISAGIQ

-915 SAIAQVGSSIMSA
+915 GAIAQVGSSILSA

-938 SGKKIIGGLIDGV
+938 SGKKIIGGLIDGI
-951 KSMFSSAKNAVSG
+951 KSMFASAKNAVSG

-983 SGKGWTLYSGMS
+983 SGKGWTLYSGQS
-995 IAEALADGMHR
+995 IVEALADGALQKQ
-1006 RGHLFKEAVAETM
+1006 HLFKAAIAETM

-1033 VHALG
+1033 VSALG

-1097 GISR
+1097 GVSR

>member
-31 GGVDVTGS
+31 GGVDITGS

-70 TAAVGGLGAALGA
+70 SAAVGGLGAALGA

-201 GKIMAALK
+201 GKIMQALK
-209 DIGAYTGD
+209 DIGAYTGE

-358 FGGIDGALGKTSGS
+358 FGGLDGALGKASGS
-372 LGDFAKGIPDAA
+372 VVDFAKGMPEAG
-384 KSLGSLKTLPGEV
+384 KSLASLKNLPGEV
-397 TGAFGQMSKRVAAA
+397 TGAFGQMSKRVTAA
-411 RFEMTG
+411 RFELTG
-417 VADGFFG
+417 VSDGFFD

-437 SANGQISAGMG
+437 SANGKLSAGMG
-448 VLKNTMIRGA
+448 VLKNTMIRSA
-458 ATTGLAFDTVAARMA
+458 ATTGLAFDTVAARMS

-484 SIGGKIVGPL
+484 SIGGKITGPL
-494 APIGARVRA
+494 VPIGARVRA
-503 AFGPLGAAFD
+503 AFAPLGAAFD
-513 GVGSKLSGLG
+513 GLG
-523 SKLSDLA
+523 SKMSALA
-530 PKASQ
+530 PKITD
-535 SLGKLGSIFAPG
+535 SLGKIGGAFAPG
-547 RMLKVLAFGGL
+547 RMLKFLAFGGL

-573 GVELVGQIS
+573 GVELVAQIG

-609 GTSIVT
+609 GTNVVT
-615 MVVNAITQ
+615 MVINAVTQ
-623 SMPQLSNAIGKVVPA
+623 SMPQLSNAFGKIVPA

-661 ATALV
+661 TTALV
-666 ENAPMLVESSLQL
+666 ENAPMLIESGLQL
-679 MQGLVDGIFAAL
+679 LQGLIDGIFAAL
-691 PVLISAMPTLIQTFM
+691 PVLI
-706 DGLLQGLPRLLEMG
+706 
-720 TKLLQSIIDGIS
+720 
-732 QTLPTLT
+732 
-739 AALPQIIQTFMDG
+739 AALPTIIQTFMDG
-752 LLQALPQILAAGT
+752 FLQALPRILEMGT
-765 QLLQSIIDGILQAM
+765 QLLQSIIDGILQTLPA
-779 PTLIAMLPQIITTII
+779 LIAMLPQIITTVIN
-794 TGLVQALPMIIQAG
+794 GLVQALPQIIQAG
-808 VGILNALING
+808 VGMLNALING
-818 LIQAIP
+818 LVQAIP

-883 TLVQNIPRIITAGIQ
+883 TLVQNIPKIISAGIQ

-938 SGKKIIGGLIDGV
+938 SGKKIISGLIDGI

-983 SGKGWTLYSGMS
+983 SGKGWTLYSGQS
-995 IAEALADGMHR
+995 IVEALADGALQKQ
-1006 RGHLFKEAVAETM
+1006 HLFKAAIAETM

-1033 VHALG
+1033 VNALG

-1097 GISR
+1097 GIGR

>member
-1 MAEAGADLGSAWLNV
+1 
-16 VPSFNGMKREIAKEL
+16 MKREIAKEL

-39 TSSWSS
+39 TSSWGS
-45 RLGESLTRGIGGA
+45 RLGESLTRGVGGA

-70 TAAVGGLGAALGA
+70 AAAVGGIGAALGA

-107 EPGKI
+107 DPGKI
-112 KELTASAQKYAD
+112 KDLTDAAQTYAD
-124 RTIFDLQDIQ
+124 KTIYDLQDIQ
-134 SVTSK
+134 SMTSK
-139 LAANSVKGFD
+139 LAANGVKNFD

-157 LTIAAGSGKVEFAQL
+157 LTAAAGGGKNEFAAF
-172 GYALVQINAAGKLMT
+172 GYAMVQINAAGKLMT

-201 GKIMAALK
+201 GKIMQALK
-209 DIGAYTGD
+209 DMGAYTGD

-222 SKGQISAEEFNQ
+222 SKGKISAEDFNK
-234 ALLNLGFD
+234 AIMSLGFD
-242 EAAVEAAQSA
+242 EVAIKAAQSA
-252 DLFETAWG
+252 TTFEGAWG

-266 NTQLTGALREV
+266 NKELTGALREV
-277 KKPTTELINA
+277 KKPMTELINA
-287 LADGLVPQLG
+287 VADNLVPQLG

-352 QQIAGF
+352 QQISGF
-358 FGGIDGALGKTSGS
+358 FGGIDGALGKASGS
-372 LGDFAKGIPDAA
+372 IGGFAKGIPDAA
-384 KSLGSLKTLPGEV
+384 KSLGSLKNLPGEV
-397 TGAFGQMSKRVAAA
+397 TGAFGQMSKRVTAA
-411 RFEMTG
+411 RFELTG
-417 VADGFFG
+417 VSDGFFD

-437 SANGQISAGMG
+437 AANGKLSSGMG
-448 VLKNTMIRGA
+448 VLKGTVSQSASFVGRGFE
-458 ATTGLAFDTVAARMA
+458 GVAERMA

-484 SIGGKIVGPL
+484 SIGGKITGPL
-494 APIGARVRA
+494 APIGARVRG
-503 AFGPLGAAFD
+503 AFAPLGAAFD
-513 GVGSKLSGLG
+513 GFGAKLSG
-523 SKLSDLA
+523 LA

-535 SLGKLGSIFAPG
+535 SLGKLGGLFAPG
-547 RMLKVLAFGGL
+547 RMLKFLSFGGL

-573 GVELVGQIS
+573 GVELVAQIG
-582 KTLQGLPGQIALYGE
+582 KTLQGLPGQIALYGD

-609 GTSIVT
+609 GTNIVT
-615 MVVNAITQ
+615 MVINAITQ
-623 SMPQLSNAIGKVVPA
+623 SMPQLSNAFGKIVPA

-661 ATALV
+661 TTALV
-666 ENAPMLVESSLQL
+666 ENAPMLIESGLQL
-679 MQGLVDGIFAAL
+679 LQGLVDGIFAAL
-691 PVLISAMPTLIQTFM
+691 PILISALPQIITTFM
-706 DGLLQGLPRLLEMG
+706 NGLLQGLPRILEM
-720 TKLLQSIIDGIS
+720 
-732 QTLPTLT
+732 
-739 AALPQIIQTFMDG
+739 
-752 LLQALPQILAAGT
+752 GT
-765 QLLQSIIDGILQAM
+765 QLLQSIIDGILQTLPA
-779 PTLIAMLPQIITTII
+779 LIAMLPQIITTVIN
-794 TGLVQALPMIIQAG
+794 GLVQALPQIIQAG
-808 VGILNALING
+808 VGMLNALING

-883 TLVQNIPRIITAGIQ
+883 TLVQNIPKIISAGIQ

-915 SAIAQVGSSIMSA
+915 GAIAQVGSSIISA

-938 SGKKIIGGLIDGV
+938 SGKKIISGLIDGI

-964 LLSGIR
+964 FLSGIR

-983 SGKGWTLYSGMS
+983 SGHGWTLYSGMS
-995 IAEALADGMHR
+995 IAEALADGMQR
-1006 RGHLFKEAVAETM
+1006 RGHLFKEAVADTLAE
-1019 AAGQAQ
+1019 GQAQ

-1033 VHALG
+1033 LNAVG
-1038 AYSRASMMSDWTLG
+1038 AYRRASMMSDWTLG

>member
-1 MAEAGADLGSAWLNV
+1 
-16 VPSFNGMKREIAKEL
+16 MKREIAKEL

-39 TSSWSS
+39 TSSWGS

-58 LETIGKI
+58 LETIGKL
-65 GLGAA
+65 GLGATA
-70 TAAVGGLGAALGA
+70 AAVGGIGAALGA

-107 EPGKI
+107 DPGKI
-112 KELTASAQKYAD
+112 KDLTAAAQSYAD
-124 RTIFDLQDIQ
+124 KTIYDLQDIQ
-134 SVTSK
+134 SMTSK
-139 LAANSVKGFD
+139 LAANGVKGFD

-157 LTIAAGSGKVEFAQL
+157 LTAAAGGGKNEFAAF
-172 GYALVQINAAGKLMT
+172 GYAMVQVNAAGRLMT
-187 QDWNQVANAIPGGA
+187 QDWNQIANAIPGGA
-201 GKIMAALK
+201 GKIMQALK
-209 DIGAYTGD
+209 DMGAYTGD

-222 SKGQISAEEFNQ
+222 AKGKISAEDFNKAITQ
-234 ALLNLGFD
+234 LGFD
-242 EAAVEAAQSA
+242 EVAIKAAQSA
-252 DLFETAWG
+252 TTFEGAWG

-266 NTQLTGALREV
+266 NKELTGSLKEV
-277 KKPTTELINA
+277 KKPMTELINA
-287 LADGLVPQLG
+287 VADNLVPQLG

-358 FGGIDGALGKTSGS
+358 FGGIDGALGKASGS
-372 LGDFAKGIPDAA
+372 VVDFAKGMPEAG
-384 KSLGSLKTLPGEV
+384 KSLASLKNLPGEV
-397 TGAFGQMSKRVAAA
+397 TGAFGQMSKRVSAA

-417 VADGFFG
+417 VSDGFFD

-437 SANGQISAGMG
+437 AANGKLSSGMG
-448 VLKNTMIRGA
+448 VLKGTVSQSASFVGRGFE
-458 ATTGLAFDTVAARMA
+458 GVAERMA

-484 SIGGKIVGPL
+484 SIGGKITGPL
-494 APIGARVRA
+494 APIGARVRG
-503 AFGPLGAAFD
+503 AFAPLGAAFD
-513 GVGSKLSGLG
+513 GFGAKLSG
-523 SKLSDLA
+523 LA

-535 SLGKLGSIFAPG
+535 SLGKLGGLFAPG
-547 RMLKVLAFGGL
+547 RMLKFLSFGGL

-573 GVELVGQIS
+573 GVELVAQIG
-582 KTLQGLPGQIALYGE
+582 KTLQGLPGQIALYGD

-609 GTSIVT
+609 GTNIVT
-615 MVVNAITQ
+615 MVINAITQ
-623 SMPQLSNAIGKVVPA
+623 SMPQLSNAFGKIVPA

-656 MITAI
+656 MLTAI
-661 ATALV
+661 TTALV
-666 ENAPMLVESSLQL
+666 ENAPMLIESGLQL
-679 MQGLVDGIFAAL
+679 LQGLVDGIFAAL
-691 PVLISAMPTLIQTFM
+691 PILISALPQIITTFM
-706 DGLLQGLPRLLEMG
+706 NGLLQGLPRILEM
-720 TKLLQSIIDGIS
+720 
-732 QTLPTLT
+732 
-739 AALPQIIQTFMDG
+739 
-752 LLQALPQILAAGT
+752 GT
-765 QLLQSIIDGILQAM
+765 QLLQSIIDGILQTLPA
-779 PTLIAMLPQIITTII
+779 LIAMLPQIITTVIN
-794 TGLVQALPMIIQAG
+794 GLVQALPQIIQAG
-808 VGILNALING
+808 VGMLNALING

-883 TLVQNIPRIITAGIQ
+883 MLVQNIPKIISAGIQ

-915 SAIAQVGSSIMSA
+915 GAIAQVGSSIMSA

-938 SGKKIIGGLIDGV
+938 SGKKIISGLIDGI

-964 LLSGIR
+964 FLSGIR

-983 SGKGWTLYSGMS
+983 SGHGWTLYSGMS
-995 IAEALADGMHR
+995 IAEALADGMQR
-1006 RGHLFKEAVAETM
+1006 RGHLFKEAVADTLAE
-1019 AAGQAQ
+1019 GQAQ

-1033 VHALG
+1033 LNAVG
-1038 AYSRASMMSDWTLG
+1038 AYRRASMMSDWTLG